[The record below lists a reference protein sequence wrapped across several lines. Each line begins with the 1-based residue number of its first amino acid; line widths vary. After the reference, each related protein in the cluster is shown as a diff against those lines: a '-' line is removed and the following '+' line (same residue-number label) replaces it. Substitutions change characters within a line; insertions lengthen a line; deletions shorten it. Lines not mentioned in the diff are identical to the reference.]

1 MYTKISS
8 GKEHRRHRARRV
20 SVLLVVLALL
30 FTMLP
35 TGLYT
40 VAGAA
45 EATETARPEPT
56 PEPPADDTTDD
67 PANGT
72 TDDPAD
78 GTTDGTT
85 DDPADGTTDD
95 PADGTTDDP
104 ADGTTDDPADD
115 ITDRAAPTA
124 TAVTVTCY
132 AAVDGGW
139 KQVGT
144 VQTDKI
150 DSNSTRYY
158 IMAAELDGIY
168 GEYGFSSAN
177 YSGELFFPHTDGRNA
192 DTLWADAAPKKNTD
206 GAWRIPLSK
215 QGPIYLYYLPGNT
228 VGTPSYFTGSKAK
241 TDPTM
246 LEDNMF
252 YTITVED
259 DLNRVYQEPPAP
271 KIAFH
276 GENVSITLNTVSSM
290 AWDAMDGLTG
300 KPLELG
306 PTKQTETSVTY
317 TIVEISQPVV
327 FYPHTDTLVI
337 KYEAEPD
344 GWQHKI
350 GQFEPSVQAPQQSAM
365 VKGKKTLLVEPG
377 DGDYTLLAPDVDRIA
392 VTITGANNHTMFYSF
407 AGWKVV
413 SAAGSPVLPAG
424 TVLTADDLNA
434 YAGSDGVILL
444 QAVWSGVDSHNRP
457 NTVHFFLHLNG
468 EIRGSVDDGVQWED
482 QKDYT
487 PALHTT
493 RMLGADNIPAEYSN
507 KNAEGVVKPLV
518 ARATNGDN
526 AYAVDDTI
534 RNMVNNPVQGGRLED
549 LPNEET
555 IFAYL
560 RAHSDTIT
568 MKVDG
573 VKIPAEMLNSD
584 YFQIRWNMVKFE
596 HSDGW
601 HIDGVLVAKRTRFF
615 VTKTFAGDAEAIK
628 QVRDKFL
635 ITVSHTENGSSVTD
649 FTLVPQPAK
658 EVTEQGKRGYT
669 RYDAETDT
677 YTWEVPAQQ
686 RRDYTIK
693 ETGHTL
699 QGDKWRV
706 NNRYLIRNHPQ
717 GLSGGYQDYPEESG
731 ITITAVA
738 YGNDVPNTAV
748 QTVALQNIYV
758 GIGTLTVKTQDSI
771 TGNGLAKVEY
781 KLSRPGGAEVVLYRK
796 PNTTLYSVVQEE
808 GYTEQIADCKIIADA
823 SGFFTIR
830 LEEGTYTLTETLP
843 TGYFGPGTV
852 QVTVVQNTGGN
863 ISYHAEAKALPEG
876 ITPSTGSWL
885 QNADADNVVILNV
898 PRMLISVTARS
909 SWPATG
915 DKLPVTVELWRDGA
929 PLPGD
934 AYTVELNKE
943 NEWQY
948 TWENLPLFTDG
959 TVADYTLRE
968 IEIGD
973 TYRDPG
979 VAEDGF
985 ADYLVTYAKA
995 LYRQAEDKEYR
1006 EEHWWQKADG
1016 TQCFAREA
1024 LLVVNNEGIRGEIAF
1039 EKVDEKGYPLKGAEF
1054 TLYADV
1060 ECTKRLATA
1069 TSDENG
1075 DVQFEDKWPAGTYY
1089 LRETTA
1095 PVGYT
1100 AAELTW
1106 TVKIAAG
1113 KATVSTPGGTTVT
1126 EVKNTSRLRLK
1137 LRVLG
1142 QLGEELPG
1150 AVLWVTR
1157 DNGSPML
1164 YKTDE
1169 AGAALL
1175 EQMPAGDYIIQL
1187 AGTPT
1192 GYVPED
1198 SAPNLKAEYGTLTYL
1213 DTANTAWQLEQC
1225 EGEEY
1230 TYLLTLK
1237 LKELHILPSTGG
1249 TGTVPFTLAG
1259 AALMA
1264 VAVLL
1269 PSRKKVK

>member
-1 MYTKISS
+1 MHTKISS
-8 GKEHRRHRARRV
+8 GKEHRRHRARRA

-40 VAGAA
+40 VADAAPAEEEPALVPAPEEALPEPEDSMTKEEETDEQPA
-45 EATETARPEPT
+45 EAQ
-56 PEPPADDTTDD
+56 PAEDK
-67 PANGT
+67 A
-72 TDDPAD
+72 
-78 GTTDGTT
+78 
-85 DDPADGTTDD
+85 
-95 PADGTTDDP
+95 
-104 ADGTTDDPADD
+104 
-115 ITDRAAPTA
+115 RAAAA
-124 TAVTVTCY
+124 TVECY
-132 AAVDGGW
+132 AARDGIW
-139 KQVGT
+139 YPVTT
-144 VQTDKI
+144 VQTAAQYADGSGKL
-150 DSNSTRYY
+150 RYY
-158 IMAAELDGIY
+158 ITAAELEEVY
-168 GEYGFSSAN
+168 GAYGFKAAN
-177 YSGELFFPHTDGRNA
+177 YHGERFFPHTDSYDPNKM
-192 DTLWADAAPKKNTD
+192 WAGAAPIKSED
-206 GAWRIPLSK
+206 GGWQIPLSHRTE
-215 QGPIYLYYLPGNT
+215 IRLYYLPANKEGAE
-228 VGTPSYFTGSKAK
+228 SYFLDKKELSNETLLA
-241 TDPTM
+241 
-246 LEDNMF
+246 ENMF
-252 YTITVED
+252 YTVTVED

-290 AWDAMDGLTG
+290 AWDTMDGLTG
-300 KPLELG
+300 THLELE

-317 TIVEISQPVV
+317 TIEKISQPVV

-377 DGDYTLLAPDVDRIA
+377 DGDYTLLAPDIDRIE
-392 VTITGANNHTMFYSF
+392 VKLTGEKANNRSLFYSF
-407 AGWKVV
+407 LGWRV
-413 SAAGSPVLPAG
+413 ANITEEVLLQPG
-424 TVLTADDLNA
+424 TKLTAADLQH
-434 YAGSDGVILL
+434 YTGSDGEVTLR
-444 QAVWSGVDSHNRP
+444 AKWSGEDKLKRP
-457 NTVHFFLHLNG
+457 ITTHFFLHLNG

-487 PALHTT
+487 PALYTI

-573 VKIPAEMLNSD
+573 VEIPAEMLNSD

-658 EVTEQGKRGYT
+658 AVTEQGKLGYT
-669 RYDAETDT
+669 RYDAEADT

-1054 TLYADV
+1054 TLYADA

-1113 KATVSTPGGTTVT
+1113 KATISTPGGTTVT

-1150 AVLWVTR
+1150 AVLRVTR

-1164 YKTDE
+1164 YKTNE

-1225 EGEEY
+1225 KGEEY
-1230 TYLLTLK
+1230 TYLLTLE

-1269 PSRKKVK
+1269 PGRKKVK

>member
-1 MYTKISS
+1 M
-8 GKEHRRHRARRV
+8 
-20 SVLLVVLALL
+20 
-30 FTMLP
+30 
-35 TGLYT
+35 
-40 VAGAA
+40 
-45 EATETARPEPT
+45 
-56 PEPPADDTTDD
+56 
-67 PANGT
+67 
-72 TDDPAD
+72 
-78 GTTDGTT
+78 
-85 DDPADGTTDD
+85 
-95 PADGTTDDP
+95 
-104 ADGTTDDPADD
+104 
-115 ITDRAAPTA
+115 
-124 TAVTVTCY
+124 
-132 AAVDGGW
+132 
-139 KQVGT
+139 
-144 VQTDKI
+144 
-150 DSNSTRYY
+150 
-158 IMAAELDGIY
+158 
-168 GEYGFSSAN
+168 
-177 YSGELFFPHTDGRNA
+177 
-192 DTLWADAAPKKNTD
+192 
-206 GAWRIPLSK
+206 
-215 QGPIYLYYLPGNT
+215 
-228 VGTPSYFTGSKAK
+228 
-241 TDPTM
+241 
-246 LEDNMF
+246 
-252 YTITVED
+252 
-259 DLNRVYQEPPAP
+259 
-271 KIAFH
+271 
-276 GENVSITLNTVSSM
+276 
-290 AWDAMDGLTG
+290 
-300 KPLELG
+300 
-306 PTKQTETSVTY
+306 
-317 TIVEISQPVV
+317 
-327 FYPHTDTLVI
+327 
-337 KYEAEPD
+337 
-344 GWQHKI
+344 
-350 GQFEPSVQAPQQSAM
+350 
-365 VKGKKTLLVEPG
+365 
-377 DGDYTLLAPDVDRIA
+377 
-392 VTITGANNHTMFYSF
+392 
-407 AGWKVV
+407 
-413 SAAGSPVLPAG
+413 
-424 TVLTADDLNA
+424 
-434 YAGSDGVILL
+434 
-444 QAVWSGVDSHNRP
+444 
-457 NTVHFFLHLNG
+457 
-468 EIRGSVDDGVQWED
+468 
-482 QKDYT
+482 
-487 PALHTT
+487 
-493 RMLGADNIPAEYSN
+493 
-507 KNAEGVVKPLV
+507 
-518 ARATNGDN
+518 
-526 AYAVDDTI
+526 
-534 RNMVNNPVQGGRLED
+534 
-549 LPNEET
+549 
-555 IFAYL
+555 
-560 RAHSDTIT
+560 
-568 MKVDG
+568 
-573 VKIPAEMLNSD
+573 
-584 YFQIRWNMVKFE
+584 
-596 HSDGW
+596 
-601 HIDGVLVAKRTRFF
+601 
-615 VTKTFAGDAEAIK
+615 
-628 QVRDKFL
+628 
-635 ITVSHTENGSSVTD
+635 
-649 FTLVPQPAK
+649 
-658 EVTEQGKRGYT
+658 
-669 RYDAETDT
+669 
-677 YTWEVPAQQ
+677 
-686 RRDYTIK
+686 
-693 ETGHTL
+693 
-699 QGDKWRV
+699 
-706 NNRYLIRNHPQ
+706 
-717 GLSGGYQDYPEESG
+717 
-731 ITITAVA
+731 
-738 YGNDVPNTAV
+738 PNTAV

-1054 TLYADV
+1054 TLYADA

-1113 KATVSTPGGTTVT
+1113 KATISTPGGTTVT

-1137 LRVLG
+1137 LKVLG
-1142 QLGEELPG
+1142 PLGEELPG
-1150 AVLWVTR
+1150 AVLRVTR

-1164 YKTDE
+1164 YKTNE

-1269 PSRKKVK
+1269 PGRKKVK

>member
-1 MYTKISS
+1 MHTKISS
-8 GKEHRRHRARRV
+8 GKEHRRHRARRA

-40 VAGAA
+40 VADAAPAEEEPALVPAPEEALPEPEDSMTKEEETDEQPA
-45 EATETARPEPT
+45 EAQ
-56 PEPPADDTTDD
+56 PAEDK
-67 PANGT
+67 A
-72 TDDPAD
+72 
-78 GTTDGTT
+78 
-85 DDPADGTTDD
+85 
-95 PADGTTDDP
+95 
-104 ADGTTDDPADD
+104 
-115 ITDRAAPTA
+115 RAAAA
-124 TAVTVTCY
+124 TVECY
-132 AAVDGGW
+132 AARDGIW
-139 KQVGT
+139 YPVTT
-144 VQTDKI
+144 VQTAAQYADGSGKL
-150 DSNSTRYY
+150 RYY
-158 IMAAELDGIY
+158 ITAAELEEVY
-168 GEYGFSSAN
+168 GAYGFKAAN
-177 YSGELFFPHTDGRNA
+177 YHGERFFPHTDSYDPNKM
-192 DTLWADAAPKKNTD
+192 WAGAAPIKSED
-206 GAWRIPLSK
+206 GGWQIPLSHRTE
-215 QGPIYLYYLPGNT
+215 IRLYYLPANKEGAE
-228 VGTPSYFTGSKAK
+228 SYFLDKKELSNETLLA
-241 TDPTM
+241 
-246 LEDNMF
+246 ENMF
-252 YTITVED
+252 YTVTVED

-300 KPLELG
+300 THLELE

-317 TIVEISQPVV
+317 TIEKISQPVV

-365 VKGKKTLLVEPG
+365 VKGKKTMLVEPG
-377 DGDYTLLAPDVDRIA
+377 DGDYTLLAPDIDRIE
-392 VTITGANNHTMFYSF
+392 VKLTGEKANDRSLFYSF
-407 AGWKVV
+407 LGWRV
-413 SAAGSPVLPAG
+413 ANITEEVLLQPG
-424 TVLTADDLNA
+424 TKLTAADLQH
-434 YAGSDGVILL
+434 YTGSDGEVTLR
-444 QAVWSGVDSHNRP
+444 AKWSGEDKLKRP
-457 NTVHFFLHLNG
+457 ITTYFFLHLNG

-573 VKIPAEMLNSD
+573 VDIPAEMLNSD

-658 EVTEQGKRGYT
+658 AVTEQGKIGYT

-731 ITITAVA
+731 ITITAAA

-852 QVTVVQNTGGN
+852 QVTVAQNTGGN

-1113 KATVSTPGGTTVT
+1113 KATISTPGGTTVT

-1137 LRVLG
+1137 LKVLG
-1142 QLGEELPG
+1142 PLGEELPG
-1150 AVLWVTR
+1150 AVLRVTR

-1164 YKTDE
+1164 YKTNE

-1230 TYLLTLK
+1230 TYLLTLE

-1269 PSRKKVK
+1269 PGRKKVK

>member
-1 MYTKISS
+1 MHTKISS
-8 GKEHRRHRARRV
+8 GKEHRRHRARRA

-40 VAGAA
+40 VADAAPAEEEPALVPAPEEALPEPEDSMTKEEETDEQPA
-45 EATETARPEPT
+45 EAQ
-56 PEPPADDTTDD
+56 PAEDK
-67 PANGT
+67 A
-72 TDDPAD
+72 
-78 GTTDGTT
+78 
-85 DDPADGTTDD
+85 
-95 PADGTTDDP
+95 
-104 ADGTTDDPADD
+104 
-115 ITDRAAPTA
+115 RAAAA
-124 TAVTVTCY
+124 TVECY
-132 AAVDGGW
+132 AARDGIW
-139 KQVGT
+139 YPVTT
-144 VQTDKI
+144 VQTAAQYADGSGKL
-150 DSNSTRYY
+150 RYY
-158 IMAAELDGIY
+158 ITAAELEEVY
-168 GEYGFSSAN
+168 GAYGFKAAN
-177 YSGELFFPHTDGRNA
+177 YHGERFFPHTDSYDPNKM
-192 DTLWADAAPKKNTD
+192 WADAAPIKSED
-206 GAWRIPLSK
+206 GGWQIPLSHRTE
-215 QGPIYLYYLPGNT
+215 IRLYYLPANKEGAE
-228 VGTPSYFTGSKAK
+228 SYFLDKKELSNETLLA
-241 TDPTM
+241 
-246 LEDNMF
+246 ENMF
-252 YTITVED
+252 YTVTVED

-300 KPLELG
+300 THLELE

-317 TIVEISQPVV
+317 TIEKISQPVV

-377 DGDYTLLAPDVDRIA
+377 DGDYTLLAPDIDRIE
-392 VTITGANNHTMFYSF
+392 VKLTGEKANNRSLFYSF
-407 AGWKVV
+407 LGWRV
-413 SAAGSPVLPAG
+413 ANITEEVLLQPG
-424 TVLTADDLNA
+424 TKLTAADLQH
-434 YAGSDGVILL
+434 YTGSDGEVTLR
-444 QAVWSGVDSHNRP
+444 AKWSGEDKLKRP
-457 NTVHFFLHLNG
+457 ITTHFFLHLNG

-487 PALHTT
+487 PALYTI

-573 VKIPAEMLNSD
+573 VEIPAEMLNSD

-601 HIDGVLVAKRTRFF
+601 HIDGVLVAKRARFF
-615 VTKTFAGDAEAIK
+615 VAKTFAGDAEAIK

-658 EVTEQGKRGYT
+658 AVTEQGKLGYT
-669 RYDAETDT
+669 RYDAEADT

-731 ITITAVA
+731 ITITAAA

-808 GYTEQIADCKIIADA
+808 GYTEQIADCKIIAGA

-830 LEEGTYTLTETLP
+830 LEEGTYTLTEVLP

-852 QVTVVQNTGGN
+852 QVTVAQNTGGN

-929 PLPGD
+929 PLTGD

-1054 TLYADV
+1054 TLYADA

-1113 KATVSTPGGTTVT
+1113 KATISTPGGTTVT

-1137 LRVLG
+1137 LKVLG
-1142 QLGEELPG
+1142 PLGEELPG
-1150 AVLWVTR
+1150 AVLRVTR

-1164 YKTDE
+1164 YKTNE

-1249 TGTVPFTLAG
+1249 AGTVPFTLAG

-1269 PSRKKVK
+1269 PGRKKVK

>member
-1 MYTKISS
+1 MHTKISS
-8 GKEHRRHRARRV
+8 GKEHRRHRARRA

-40 VAGAA
+40 VADAAPAEEEPALVPAPEEALPEPEDSMTKEEETDEQPA
-45 EATETARPEPT
+45 EAQ
-56 PEPPADDTTDD
+56 PAEDK
-67 PANGT
+67 A
-72 TDDPAD
+72 
-78 GTTDGTT
+78 
-85 DDPADGTTDD
+85 
-95 PADGTTDDP
+95 
-104 ADGTTDDPADD
+104 
-115 ITDRAAPTA
+115 RAAAA
-124 TAVTVTCY
+124 TVECY
-132 AAVDGGW
+132 AARDGIW
-139 KQVGT
+139 YPVTT
-144 VQTDKI
+144 VQTAAQYADGSGKL
-150 DSNSTRYY
+150 RYY
-158 IMAAELDGIY
+158 ITAAELEEVY
-168 GEYGFSSAN
+168 GAYGFKAAN
-177 YSGELFFPHTDGRNA
+177 YHGERFFPHTDSYDPNKM
-192 DTLWADAAPKKNTD
+192 WAGAAPIKSED
-206 GAWRIPLSK
+206 GGWQIPLSHRTE
-215 QGPIYLYYLPGNT
+215 IRLYYLPANKEGAE
-228 VGTPSYFTGSKAK
+228 SYFLDKKELSNETLLA
-241 TDPTM
+241 
-246 LEDNMF
+246 ENMF
-252 YTITVED
+252 YTVTVED

-300 KPLELG
+300 THLELE

-317 TIVEISQPVV
+317 TIEKISQPVV

-377 DGDYTLLAPDVDRIA
+377 DGDYTLLAPDIDRIE
-392 VTITGANNHTMFYSF
+392 VKLTGEKANNRSLFYSF
-407 AGWKVV
+407 LGWRV
-413 SAAGSPVLPAG
+413 ANITEEVLLQPG
-424 TVLTADDLNA
+424 TKLTAADLQH
-434 YAGSDGVILL
+434 YTGSDGEVTLR
-444 QAVWSGVDSHNRP
+444 AKWSGEDKLKRP
-457 NTVHFFLHLNG
+457 ITTHFFLHLNG

-487 PALHTT
+487 PALYTI

-573 VKIPAEMLNSD
+573 VEIPAEMLNSD

-658 EVTEQGKRGYT
+658 AVTEQGKLGYT
-669 RYDAETDT
+669 RYDAEADT

-1054 TLYADV
+1054 TLYADA

-1113 KATVSTPGGTTVT
+1113 KATISTPGGTTVT

-1137 LRVLG
+1137 LKVLG
-1142 QLGEELPG
+1142 PLGEELPG
-1150 AVLWVTR
+1150 AVLRVTR

-1164 YKTDE
+1164 YKTNE

-1225 EGEEY
+1225 EGEEF
-1230 TYLLTLK
+1230 TYLLTLE

-1269 PSRKKVK
+1269 PGRKKVK

>member
-1 MYTKISS
+1 MHTKISS
-8 GKEHRRHRARRV
+8 GKEHRRHRARRA

-40 VAGAA
+40 VADAAPAEEEPALVPAPEEALPEPEDSMTKEEETDEQPA
-45 EATETARPEPT
+45 EAQ
-56 PEPPADDTTDD
+56 PAEDK
-67 PANGT
+67 A
-72 TDDPAD
+72 
-78 GTTDGTT
+78 
-85 DDPADGTTDD
+85 
-95 PADGTTDDP
+95 
-104 ADGTTDDPADD
+104 
-115 ITDRAAPTA
+115 RAAAA
-124 TAVTVTCY
+124 TVECY
-132 AAVDGGW
+132 AARDGIW
-139 KQVGT
+139 YPVTT
-144 VQTDKI
+144 VQTAAQYADGSGKL
-150 DSNSTRYY
+150 RYY
-158 IMAAELDGIY
+158 ITAAELEEVY
-168 GEYGFSSAN
+168 GAYGFKAAN
-177 YSGELFFPHTDGRNA
+177 YHGERFFPHTDSYDPNKM
-192 DTLWADAAPKKNTD
+192 WAGAAPIKSED
-206 GAWRIPLSK
+206 GGWQIPLSHRTE
-215 QGPIYLYYLPGNT
+215 IRLYYLPANKEGAE
-228 VGTPSYFTGSKAK
+228 SYFLDKKELSNETLLA
-241 TDPTM
+241 
-246 LEDNMF
+246 ENMF
-252 YTITVED
+252 YTVTVED

-300 KPLELG
+300 THLELE

-317 TIVEISQPVV
+317 TIEKISQPVV

-377 DGDYTLLAPDVDRIA
+377 DGDYTLLAPDIDRIE
-392 VTITGANNHTMFYSF
+392 VKLTGEKANNRSLFYSF
-407 AGWKVV
+407 LGWRV
-413 SAAGSPVLPAG
+413 ANITEEVLLQPG
-424 TVLTADDLNA
+424 TKLTAADLQH
-434 YAGSDGVILL
+434 YTGSDGEVTLR
-444 QAVWSGVDSHNRP
+444 AKWSGEDKLKRP
-457 NTVHFFLHLNG
+457 ITTHFFLHLNG

-487 PALHTT
+487 PALYTI

-573 VKIPAEMLNSD
+573 VEIPAEMLNSD

-658 EVTEQGKRGYT
+658 AVTEQGKLGYT
-669 RYDAETDT
+669 RYDAEADT

-876 ITPSTGSWL
+876 ITPSTSSWL

-1054 TLYADV
+1054 TLYADA

-1113 KATVSTPGGTTVT
+1113 KATISTPGGTTVT

-1137 LRVLG
+1137 LKVLG
-1142 QLGEELPG
+1142 PLGEELPG
-1150 AVLWVTR
+1150 AVLRVTR

-1164 YKTDE
+1164 YKTNE

-1230 TYLLTLK
+1230 TYLLTLE

-1269 PSRKKVK
+1269 PGRKKVK

>member
-1 MYTKISS
+1 MHTKISS
-8 GKEHRRHRARRV
+8 GKEHRRHRARRA

-40 VAGAA
+40 VADAAPAEEEPALVPAPEEALPEPEDSMTKEEETDEQPA
-45 EATETARPEPT
+45 EAQ
-56 PEPPADDTTDD
+56 PAEDK
-67 PANGT
+67 A
-72 TDDPAD
+72 
-78 GTTDGTT
+78 
-85 DDPADGTTDD
+85 
-95 PADGTTDDP
+95 
-104 ADGTTDDPADD
+104 
-115 ITDRAAPTA
+115 RAAAA
-124 TAVTVTCY
+124 TVECY
-132 AAVDGGW
+132 AARDGIW
-139 KQVGT
+139 YPVTT
-144 VQTDKI
+144 VQTAAQYADGSGKL
-150 DSNSTRYY
+150 RYY
-158 IMAAELDGIY
+158 ITAAELEEVY
-168 GEYGFSSAN
+168 GAYGFKAAN
-177 YSGELFFPHTDGRNA
+177 YHGERFFPHTDSYDPNKM
-192 DTLWADAAPKKNTD
+192 WAGAAPIKSED
-206 GAWRIPLSK
+206 GGWQIPLSHRTE
-215 QGPIYLYYLPGNT
+215 IRLYYLPANKEGAE
-228 VGTPSYFTGSKAK
+228 SYFLDKKELSNETLLA
-241 TDPTM
+241 
-246 LEDNMF
+246 ENMF
-252 YTITVED
+252 YTVTVED

-300 KPLELG
+300 THLELE

-317 TIVEISQPVV
+317 TIEKISQPVV

-337 KYEAEPD
+337 KYEAELD

-377 DGDYTLLAPDVDRIA
+377 DGDYTLLAPDIDRIE
-392 VTITGANNHTMFYSF
+392 VKLTGEKANNRSLFYSF
-407 AGWKVV
+407 LGWRV
-413 SAAGSPVLPAG
+413 ANITEEVLLQPG
-424 TVLTADDLNA
+424 TKLTAADLQH
-434 YAGSDGVILL
+434 YTGSDGEVTLR
-444 QAVWSGVDSHNRP
+444 AKWSGEDKLKRP
-457 NTVHFFLHLNG
+457 ITTHFFLHLNG

-487 PALHTT
+487 PALYTI

-573 VKIPAEMLNSD
+573 VEIPAEMLNSD

-658 EVTEQGKRGYT
+658 AVTEQGKLGYT
-669 RYDAETDT
+669 RYDAEADT

-1054 TLYADV
+1054 TLYADA

-1113 KATVSTPGGTTVT
+1113 KATISTPGGTTVT

-1137 LRVLG
+1137 LKVLG
-1142 QLGEELPG
+1142 PLGEELPG
-1150 AVLWVTR
+1150 AVLRVTR

-1164 YKTDE
+1164 YKTNE

-1225 EGEEY
+1225 KGEEY
-1230 TYLLTLK
+1230 TYLLTLE

-1269 PSRKKVK
+1269 PGRKKVK

>member
-1 MYTKISS
+1 MHTKISS
-8 GKEHRRHRARRV
+8 GKEHRRHRARRA

-40 VAGAA
+40 VADAAPAEEEPALVPAPEEALPEPEDSMTKEEETDEQPA
-45 EATETARPEPT
+45 EAQ
-56 PEPPADDTTDD
+56 PAEDK
-67 PANGT
+67 A
-72 TDDPAD
+72 
-78 GTTDGTT
+78 
-85 DDPADGTTDD
+85 
-95 PADGTTDDP
+95 
-104 ADGTTDDPADD
+104 
-115 ITDRAAPTA
+115 RAAAA
-124 TAVTVTCY
+124 TVECY
-132 AAVDGGW
+132 AARDGIW
-139 KQVGT
+139 YPVTT
-144 VQTDKI
+144 VQTAAQYADGSGKL
-150 DSNSTRYY
+150 RYY
-158 IMAAELDGIY
+158 ITAAELEEVY
-168 GEYGFSSAN
+168 GAYGFKAAN
-177 YSGELFFPHTDGRNA
+177 YHGERFFPHTDSYDPNKM
-192 DTLWADAAPKKNTD
+192 WAGAAPIKSED
-206 GAWRIPLSK
+206 GGWQIPLSHRTE
-215 QGPIYLYYLPGNT
+215 IRLYYLPANKEGAE
-228 VGTPSYFTGSKAK
+228 SYFLDKKELSNETLLA
-241 TDPTM
+241 
-246 LEDNMF
+246 ENMF
-252 YTITVED
+252 YTVTVED

-300 KPLELG
+300 THLELE

-317 TIVEISQPVV
+317 TIEKISQPVV

-377 DGDYTLLAPDVDRIA
+377 DGDYTLLAPDIDRIE
-392 VTITGANNHTMFYSF
+392 VKLTGEKANDRSLFYSF
-407 AGWKVV
+407 LGWRV
-413 SAAGSPVLPAG
+413 ANITEEVLLQPG
-424 TVLTADDLNA
+424 TKLTAADLQH
-434 YAGSDGVILL
+434 YTGSDGEVTLR
-444 QAVWSGVDSHNRP
+444 AKWSGEDKLKRP
-457 NTVHFFLHLNG
+457 ITTHFFLHLNG

-487 PALHTT
+487 PALYTI

-573 VKIPAEMLNSD
+573 VEIPAEMLNSD

-658 EVTEQGKRGYT
+658 SVTEQGKLGYT
-669 RYDAETDT
+669 RYDAEADT

-830 LEEGTYTLTETLP
+830 LEEGTYTLTEVLP

-852 QVTVVQNTGGN
+852 QVTVAQNTGGN

-929 PLPGD
+929 PLTGD

-1054 TLYADV
+1054 TLYADA

-1113 KATVSTPGGTTVT
+1113 KATISTPGGTTVT

-1137 LRVLG
+1137 LKVLG
-1142 QLGEELPG
+1142 PLGEELPG
-1150 AVLWVTR
+1150 AVLRVTR

-1164 YKTDE
+1164 YKTNE
-1169 AGAALL
+1169 ASAALL

-1225 EGEEY
+1225 KGEEY
-1230 TYLLTLK
+1230 TYLLTLE

-1269 PSRKKVK
+1269 PGRKKVK

>member
-1 MYTKISS
+1 MHTKISS
-8 GKEHRRHRARRV
+8 GKEHRRHRARRA

-40 VAGAA
+40 VADAAPAEEEPALVPAPEEALPEPEDSMTKEEETDEQPA
-45 EATETARPEPT
+45 EAQ
-56 PEPPADDTTDD
+56 PAEDK
-67 PANGT
+67 A
-72 TDDPAD
+72 
-78 GTTDGTT
+78 
-85 DDPADGTTDD
+85 
-95 PADGTTDDP
+95 
-104 ADGTTDDPADD
+104 
-115 ITDRAAPTA
+115 RAAAA
-124 TAVTVTCY
+124 TVECY
-132 AAVDGGW
+132 AARDGIW
-139 KQVGT
+139 YPVTT
-144 VQTDKI
+144 VQTAAQYADGSGKL
-150 DSNSTRYY
+150 RYY
-158 IMAAELDGIY
+158 ITAAELEEVY
-168 GEYGFSSAN
+168 GAYGFKAAN
-177 YSGELFFPHTDGRNA
+177 YHGERFFPHTDSYDPNKM
-192 DTLWADAAPKKNTD
+192 WADAAPIKSED
-206 GAWRIPLSK
+206 GGWQIPLSHRTE
-215 QGPIYLYYLPGNT
+215 IRLYYLPANKEGAE
-228 VGTPSYFTGSKAK
+228 SYFLDKKELSNETLLA
-241 TDPTM
+241 
-246 LEDNMF
+246 ENMF
-252 YTITVED
+252 YTVTVED

-300 KPLELG
+300 THLELE

-317 TIVEISQPVV
+317 TIEKISQPVV

-377 DGDYTLLAPDVDRIA
+377 DGDYTLLAPDIDRIE
-392 VTITGANNHTMFYSF
+392 VKLTGEKANNRSLFYSF
-407 AGWKVV
+407 LGWRV
-413 SAAGSPVLPAG
+413 ANITEEVLLQPG
-424 TVLTADDLNA
+424 TKLTAADLQH
-434 YAGSDGVILL
+434 YTGSDGEVTLR
-444 QAVWSGVDSHNRP
+444 AKWSGEDKLKRP
-457 NTVHFFLHLNG
+457 ITTHFFLHLNG

-487 PALHTT
+487 PALYTI

-573 VKIPAEMLNSD
+573 VEIPAEMLNSD

-658 EVTEQGKRGYT
+658 AVTEQGKLGYT
-669 RYDAETDT
+669 RYDAEADT

-731 ITITAVA
+731 ITITAAA

-830 LEEGTYTLTETLP
+830 LEEGTYTLTEVLP

-852 QVTVVQNTGGN
+852 QVTVAQNTGGN

-929 PLPGD
+929 PLTGD

-1054 TLYADV
+1054 TLYADA

-1113 KATVSTPGGTTVT
+1113 KATISTPGGTTVT

-1137 LRVLG
+1137 LKVLG
-1142 QLGEELPG
+1142 PLGEELPG
-1150 AVLWVTR
+1150 AVLRVTR

-1164 YKTDE
+1164 YKTNE
-1169 AGAALL
+1169 ASAALL

-1225 EGEEY
+1225 KGEEY
-1230 TYLLTLK
+1230 TYLLTLE

-1269 PSRKKVK
+1269 PGRKKVK

>member
-1 MYTKISS
+1 MHTKISS
-8 GKEHRRHRARRV
+8 GKEHRRHRARRA

-40 VAGAA
+40 VADAAPAEEEPALVPAPEEALPEPEDSMTKEEETDEQPA
-45 EATETARPEPT
+45 EAQ
-56 PEPPADDTTDD
+56 PAEDK
-67 PANGT
+67 A
-72 TDDPAD
+72 
-78 GTTDGTT
+78 
-85 DDPADGTTDD
+85 
-95 PADGTTDDP
+95 
-104 ADGTTDDPADD
+104 
-115 ITDRAAPTA
+115 RAAAA
-124 TAVTVTCY
+124 TVECY
-132 AAVDGGW
+132 AARDGIW
-139 KQVGT
+139 YPVTT
-144 VQTDKI
+144 VQTAAQYADGSGKL
-150 DSNSTRYY
+150 RYY
-158 IMAAELDGIY
+158 ITAAELEEVY
-168 GEYGFSSAN
+168 GAYGFKAAN
-177 YSGELFFPHTDGRNA
+177 YHGERFFPHTDSYDPNKM
-192 DTLWADAAPKKNTD
+192 WAGAAPIKSED
-206 GAWRIPLSK
+206 GGWQIPLSHRTE
-215 QGPIYLYYLPGNT
+215 IRLYYLPANKEGAE
-228 VGTPSYFTGSKAK
+228 SYFLDKKELSNETLLA
-241 TDPTM
+241 
-246 LEDNMF
+246 ENMF
-252 YTITVED
+252 YTVTVED

-300 KPLELG
+300 THLELE

-317 TIVEISQPVV
+317 TIEKISQPVV

-377 DGDYTLLAPDVDRIA
+377 DGDYTLLAPDIDRIE
-392 VTITGANNHTMFYSF
+392 VKLTGEKANNRSLFYSF
-407 AGWKVV
+407 LGWRV
-413 SAAGSPVLPAG
+413 ANITEEVLLQPG
-424 TVLTADDLNA
+424 TKLTAADLQH
-434 YAGSDGVILL
+434 YTGSDGEVTLR
-444 QAVWSGVDSHNRP
+444 AKWSGEDKLKRP
-457 NTVHFFLHLNG
+457 ITTHFFLHLNG

-487 PALHTT
+487 PALYTI

-573 VKIPAEMLNSD
+573 VEIPAEMLNSD

-658 EVTEQGKRGYT
+658 AVTEQGKLGYT
-669 RYDAETDT
+669 RYDAEADT

-1054 TLYADV
+1054 TLYADA

-1113 KATVSTPGGTTVT
+1113 KATISTPGGTTVT
-1126 EVKNTSRLRLK
+1126 EVKDTSRLRLK
-1137 LRVLG
+1137 LKVLG
-1142 QLGEELPG
+1142 PLGEELPG
-1150 AVLWVTR
+1150 AVLRVTR

-1164 YKTDE
+1164 YKTNE

-1269 PSRKKVK
+1269 PGRKKVK

>member
-1 MYTKISS
+1 MHTKISS
-8 GKEHRRHRARRV
+8 GKEHRQHRARRV

-40 VAGAA
+40 VADAAPAEEEPALVPAPEEALPEPEDSMTKEEEMDEQPA
-45 EATETARPEPT
+45 EAQ
-56 PEPPADDTTDD
+56 PAEDK
-67 PANGT
+67 A
-72 TDDPAD
+72 
-78 GTTDGTT
+78 
-85 DDPADGTTDD
+85 
-95 PADGTTDDP
+95 
-104 ADGTTDDPADD
+104 
-115 ITDRAAPTA
+115 RAAAA
-124 TAVTVTCY
+124 TVECY
-132 AAVDGGW
+132 AARDGIW
-139 KQVGT
+139 YPVTT
-144 VQTDKI
+144 VQTAAQYTDGSGKL
-150 DSNSTRYY
+150 RYY
-158 IMAAELDGIY
+158 ITAAELEEVY
-168 GEYGFSSAN
+168 GAYGFKAAN
-177 YSGELFFPHTDGRNA
+177 YHGERFFPHTDSYDPNKM
-192 DTLWADAAPKKNTD
+192 WAGAAPIKSED
-206 GAWRIPLSK
+206 GGWQIPLSHR
-215 QGPIYLYYLPGNT
+215 IEIRLYYLPANKEGAE
-228 VGTPSYFTGSKAK
+228 SYFLDKKELSNETLLA
-241 TDPTM
+241 
-246 LEDNMF
+246 ENMF
-252 YTITVED
+252 YTVTVED

-300 KPLELG
+300 THLELE

-317 TIVEISQPVV
+317 TIEKISQPVV

-377 DGDYTLLAPDVDRIA
+377 DGDYTLLAPDIDRIE
-392 VTITGANNHTMFYSF
+392 VKLTGEKANNRSLFYSF
-407 AGWKVV
+407 LGWRV
-413 SAAGSPVLPAG
+413 ANITEEVLLQPG
-424 TVLTADDLNA
+424 TKLTAADLQH
-434 YAGSDGVILL
+434 YTGSDGEVTLR
-444 QAVWSGVDSHNRP
+444 AKWSGEDKLKRP
-457 NTVHFFLHLNG
+457 ITTHFFLHLNG

-487 PALHTT
+487 PALYTI

-573 VKIPAEMLNSD
+573 VEIPAEMLNSD

-658 EVTEQGKRGYT
+658 AVTEQGKLGYT
-669 RYDAETDT
+669 RYDAEADT

-1054 TLYADV
+1054 TLYADA

-1113 KATVSTPGGTTVT
+1113 KATISTPGGTTVT

-1137 LRVLG
+1137 LKVLG
-1142 QLGEELPG
+1142 PLGEELPG
-1150 AVLWVTR
+1150 AVLRVTR

-1164 YKTDE
+1164 YKTNE

-1249 TGTVPFTLAG
+1249 AGTVPFTLAG

-1269 PSRKKVK
+1269 PGRKKVK

>member
-1 MYTKISS
+1 MHTKISS
-8 GKEHRRHRARRV
+8 GKEHRRHRARRA

-40 VAGAA
+40 VADAAPAEEEPALVPAPEEALPEPEDSMTKEEETDEQPA
-45 EATETARPEPT
+45 EAQ
-56 PEPPADDTTDD
+56 PAEDK
-67 PANGT
+67 A
-72 TDDPAD
+72 
-78 GTTDGTT
+78 
-85 DDPADGTTDD
+85 
-95 PADGTTDDP
+95 
-104 ADGTTDDPADD
+104 
-115 ITDRAAPTA
+115 RAAAA
-124 TAVTVTCY
+124 TVECY
-132 AAVDGGW
+132 AARDGIW
-139 KQVGT
+139 YPVTT
-144 VQTDKI
+144 VQTAAQYADGSGKL
-150 DSNSTRYY
+150 RYY
-158 IMAAELDGIY
+158 ITAAELEEVY
-168 GEYGFSSAN
+168 GAYGFKAAN
-177 YSGELFFPHTDGRNA
+177 YHGERFFPHTDSYDPNKM
-192 DTLWADAAPKKNTD
+192 WADAAPIKSED
-206 GAWRIPLSK
+206 GGWQIPLSHRTE
-215 QGPIYLYYLPGNT
+215 IRLYYLPANKEGAE
-228 VGTPSYFTGSKAK
+228 SYFLDKKELSNETLLA
-241 TDPTM
+241 
-246 LEDNMF
+246 ENMF
-252 YTITVED
+252 YTVTVED

-300 KPLELG
+300 THLELE

-317 TIVEISQPVV
+317 TIEKISQPVV

-377 DGDYTLLAPDVDRIA
+377 DGDYTLLAPDIDRIE
-392 VTITGANNHTMFYSF
+392 VKLTGEKANNRSLFYSF
-407 AGWKVV
+407 LGWRV
-413 SAAGSPVLPAG
+413 ANITEEVLLQPG
-424 TVLTADDLNA
+424 TKLTAADLQH
-434 YAGSDGVILL
+434 YTGSDGEVTLR
-444 QAVWSGVDSHNRP
+444 AKWSGEDKLKRP
-457 NTVHFFLHLNG
+457 ITTHFFLHLNG

-487 PALHTT
+487 PALYTI

-573 VKIPAEMLNSD
+573 VEIPAEMLNSD

-658 EVTEQGKRGYT
+658 AVTEQGKLGYT
-669 RYDAETDT
+669 RYDAEADT

-915 DKLPVTVELWRDGA
+915 DKLPVAVELWRDGA

-1054 TLYADV
+1054 TLYADA

-1113 KATVSTPGGTTVT
+1113 KATISTPGGTTVT

-1137 LRVLG
+1137 LKVLG
-1142 QLGEELPG
+1142 PLGEELPG
-1150 AVLWVTR
+1150 AVLRVTR

-1164 YKTDE
+1164 YKTNE

-1269 PSRKKVK
+1269 PGRKKVK

>member
-1 MYTKISS
+1 MHTKISS
-8 GKEHRRHRARRV
+8 GKEHRRHRARRA

-40 VAGAA
+40 VADAAPAEEEPALVPAPEEALPEPEDSMTKEEETDEQPA
-45 EATETARPEPT
+45 EAQ
-56 PEPPADDTTDD
+56 PAEDK
-67 PANGT
+67 A
-72 TDDPAD
+72 
-78 GTTDGTT
+78 
-85 DDPADGTTDD
+85 
-95 PADGTTDDP
+95 
-104 ADGTTDDPADD
+104 
-115 ITDRAAPTA
+115 RAAAA
-124 TAVTVTCY
+124 TVECY
-132 AAVDGGW
+132 AARDGIW
-139 KQVGT
+139 YPVTT
-144 VQTDKI
+144 VQTAAQYADGSGKL
-150 DSNSTRYY
+150 RYY
-158 IMAAELDGIY
+158 ITAAELEEVY
-168 GEYGFSSAN
+168 GAYGFKAAN
-177 YSGELFFPHTDGRNA
+177 YHGERFFPHTDSYDPNKM
-192 DTLWADAAPKKNTD
+192 WAGAAPIKSED
-206 GAWRIPLSK
+206 GGWQIPLSHRTE
-215 QGPIYLYYLPGNT
+215 IRLYYLPANKEGAE
-228 VGTPSYFTGSKAK
+228 SYFLDKKELSNETLLA
-241 TDPTM
+241 
-246 LEDNMF
+246 ENMF
-252 YTITVED
+252 YTVTVED

-300 KPLELG
+300 THLELE

-317 TIVEISQPVV
+317 TIEKISQPVV

-377 DGDYTLLAPDVDRIA
+377 DGDYTLLAPDIDRIE
-392 VTITGANNHTMFYSF
+392 VKLTGEKANNRSLFYSF
-407 AGWKVV
+407 LGWRV
-413 SAAGSPVLPAG
+413 ANITEEVLLQPG
-424 TVLTADDLNA
+424 TKLTAADLQH
-434 YAGSDGVILL
+434 YTGSDGEVTLR
-444 QAVWSGVDSHNRP
+444 AKWSGEDKLKRP
-457 NTVHFFLHLNG
+457 ITTHFFLHLNG

-487 PALHTT
+487 PALYTI

-573 VKIPAEMLNSD
+573 VEIPAEMLNSD

-658 EVTEQGKRGYT
+658 AVTEQGKLGYT
-669 RYDAETDT
+669 RYDAEADT

-948 TWENLPLFTDG
+948 AWENLPLFTDG

-1054 TLYADV
+1054 TLYADA

-1113 KATVSTPGGTTVT
+1113 KATISTPGGTTVT

-1137 LRVLG
+1137 LKVLG
-1142 QLGEELPG
+1142 PLGEELPG
-1150 AVLWVTR
+1150 AVLRVTR

-1164 YKTDE
+1164 YKTNE

-1230 TYLLTLK
+1230 TYLLTLE

-1269 PSRKKVK
+1269 PGRKKVK

>member
-1 MYTKISS
+1 MHTKISS
-8 GKEHRRHRARRV
+8 GKEHRRHRARRA

-35 TGLYT
+35 TGFAT
-40 VAGAA
+40 VADAAPAEEEPALVPAPEEALPEPEDSMTKEEETDEQPA
-45 EATETARPEPT
+45 EAQ
-56 PEPPADDTTDD
+56 PAEDK
-67 PANGT
+67 A
-72 TDDPAD
+72 
-78 GTTDGTT
+78 
-85 DDPADGTTDD
+85 
-95 PADGTTDDP
+95 
-104 ADGTTDDPADD
+104 
-115 ITDRAAPTA
+115 RAAAA
-124 TAVTVTCY
+124 TVECY
-132 AAVDGGW
+132 AARDGIW
-139 KQVGT
+139 YPVTT
-144 VQTDKI
+144 VQTAAQYADGSGKL
-150 DSNSTRYY
+150 RYY
-158 IMAAELDGIY
+158 ITAAELEEVY
-168 GEYGFSSAN
+168 GAYGFKAAN
-177 YSGELFFPHTDGRNA
+177 YHGERFFPHTDSYDPNKM
-192 DTLWADAAPKKNTD
+192 WAGAAPIKSED
-206 GAWRIPLSK
+206 GGWQIPLSHRTE
-215 QGPIYLYYLPGNT
+215 IRLYYLPANKEGAE
-228 VGTPSYFTGSKAK
+228 SYFLDKKELSNETLLA
-241 TDPTM
+241 
-246 LEDNMF
+246 ENMF
-252 YTITVED
+252 YTVTVED

-300 KPLELG
+300 THLELE

-317 TIVEISQPVV
+317 TIEKISQPVV

-377 DGDYTLLAPDVDRIA
+377 DGDYTLLAPDIDRIE
-392 VTITGANNHTMFYSF
+392 VKLTGEKANNRSLFYSF
-407 AGWKVV
+407 LGWRV
-413 SAAGSPVLPAG
+413 ANITEEVLLQPG
-424 TVLTADDLNA
+424 TKLTAADLQH
-434 YAGSDGVILL
+434 YTGSDGEVTLR
-444 QAVWSGVDSHNRP
+444 AKWSGEDKLKRP
-457 NTVHFFLHLNG
+457 ITTHFFLHLNG

-487 PALHTT
+487 PALYTI

-573 VKIPAEMLNSD
+573 VEIPAEMLNSD

-658 EVTEQGKRGYT
+658 AVTEQGKLGYT
-669 RYDAETDT
+669 RYDAEADT

-934 AYTVELNKE
+934 AYTVELNKG

-1054 TLYADV
+1054 TLYADA

-1113 KATVSTPGGTTVT
+1113 KATISTPGGTTVT

-1137 LRVLG
+1137 LKVLG
-1142 QLGEELPG
+1142 PLGEELPG
-1150 AVLWVTR
+1150 AVLRVTR

-1164 YKTDE
+1164 YKTNE

-1269 PSRKKVK
+1269 PGRKKVK

>member
-1 MYTKISS
+1 MHTKISS
-8 GKEHRRHRARRV
+8 GKEHRRHRARRA

-40 VAGAA
+40 VADAAPAEEEPALVPAPEEALPEPEDSMTKEEETDEQPA
-45 EATETARPEPT
+45 EAQ
-56 PEPPADDTTDD
+56 PAEDK
-67 PANGT
+67 A
-72 TDDPAD
+72 
-78 GTTDGTT
+78 
-85 DDPADGTTDD
+85 
-95 PADGTTDDP
+95 
-104 ADGTTDDPADD
+104 
-115 ITDRAAPTA
+115 RAAAA
-124 TAVTVTCY
+124 TVECY
-132 AAVDGGW
+132 AARDGIW
-139 KQVGT
+139 YPVTT
-144 VQTDKI
+144 VQTAAQYADGSGKL
-150 DSNSTRYY
+150 RYY
-158 IMAAELDGIY
+158 ITAAELEEVY
-168 GEYGFSSAN
+168 GAYGFKAAN
-177 YSGELFFPHTDGRNA
+177 YHGERFFPHTDSYDPNKM
-192 DTLWADAAPKKNTD
+192 WADAAPIKSED
-206 GAWRIPLSK
+206 GGWQIPLSHRTE
-215 QGPIYLYYLPGNT
+215 IRLYYLPANKEGAE
-228 VGTPSYFTGSKAK
+228 SYFLDKKELSNETLLA
-241 TDPTM
+241 
-246 LEDNMF
+246 ENMF
-252 YTITVED
+252 YTVTVED

-300 KPLELG
+300 THLELE

-317 TIVEISQPVV
+317 TIEKISQPVV

-377 DGDYTLLAPDVDRIA
+377 DGDYTLLAPDIDRIE
-392 VTITGANNHTMFYSF
+392 VKLTGEKANNRSLFYSF
-407 AGWKVV
+407 LGWRV
-413 SAAGSPVLPAG
+413 ANITEEVLLQPG
-424 TVLTADDLNA
+424 TKLTAADLQH
-434 YAGSDGVILL
+434 YTGSDGEVTLR
-444 QAVWSGVDSHNRP
+444 AKWSGEDKLKRP
-457 NTVHFFLHLNG
+457 ITTHFFLHLNG

-487 PALHTT
+487 PALYTI

-573 VKIPAEMLNSD
+573 VEIPAEMLNSD

-658 EVTEQGKRGYT
+658 AVTEQGKLGYT
-669 RYDAETDT
+669 RYDAEADT

-758 GIGTLTVKTQDSI
+758 GIGTLTVKMQDSI

-1054 TLYADV
+1054 TLYADA

-1113 KATVSTPGGTTVT
+1113 KATISTPGGTTVT

-1137 LRVLG
+1137 LKVLG
-1142 QLGEELPG
+1142 PLGEELPG
-1150 AVLWVTR
+1150 AVLRVTR

-1164 YKTDE
+1164 YKTNE

-1269 PSRKKVK
+1269 PGRKKVK

>member
-1 MYTKISS
+1 MHTKISS
-8 GKEHRRHRARRV
+8 GKEHRRHRARRA

-40 VAGAA
+40 VADAAPAEEEPALVPAPEEALPEPEDSMTKEEETDEQPA
-45 EATETARPEPT
+45 EAQ
-56 PEPPADDTTDD
+56 PAEDK
-67 PANGT
+67 A
-72 TDDPAD
+72 
-78 GTTDGTT
+78 
-85 DDPADGTTDD
+85 
-95 PADGTTDDP
+95 
-104 ADGTTDDPADD
+104 
-115 ITDRAAPTA
+115 RAAAA
-124 TAVTVTCY
+124 TVECY
-132 AAVDGGW
+132 AARDGIW
-139 KQVGT
+139 YPVTT
-144 VQTDKI
+144 VQTAAQYADGSGKL
-150 DSNSTRYY
+150 RYY
-158 IMAAELDGIY
+158 ITAAELEEVY
-168 GEYGFSSAN
+168 GAYGFKAAN
-177 YSGELFFPHTDGRNA
+177 YHGERFFPHTDSYDPNKM
-192 DTLWADAAPKKNTD
+192 WADAAPIKSED
-206 GAWRIPLSK
+206 GGWQIPLSHRTE
-215 QGPIYLYYLPGNT
+215 IRLYYLPANKEGAE
-228 VGTPSYFTGSKAK
+228 SYFLDKKELSNETLLA
-241 TDPTM
+241 
-246 LEDNMF
+246 ENMF
-252 YTITVED
+252 YTVTVED

-300 KPLELG
+300 THLELE

-317 TIVEISQPVV
+317 TIEKISQPVV

-377 DGDYTLLAPDVDRIA
+377 DGDYTLLAPDIDRIE
-392 VTITGANNHTMFYSF
+392 VKLTGEKANNRSLFYSF
-407 AGWKVV
+407 LGWRV
-413 SAAGSPVLPAG
+413 ANITEEVLLQPG
-424 TVLTADDLNA
+424 TKLTAADLQH
-434 YAGSDGVILL
+434 YTGSDGEVTLR
-444 QAVWSGVDSHNRP
+444 AKWSGEDKLKRP
-457 NTVHFFLHLNG
+457 ITTHFFLHLNG

-487 PALHTT
+487 PALYTI

-573 VKIPAEMLNSD
+573 VEIPAEMLNSD

-658 EVTEQGKRGYT
+658 AVTEQGKLGYT
-669 RYDAETDT
+669 RYDAEADT

-1054 TLYADV
+1054 TLYADA

-1113 KATVSTPGGTTVT
+1113 KATISTPGGTTVT

-1137 LRVLG
+1137 LKVLG
-1142 QLGEELPG
+1142 PLGEELPG
-1150 AVLWVTR
+1150 AVLRVTR

-1164 YKTDE
+1164 YKTNE
-1169 AGAALL
+1169 ASAALL

-1225 EGEEY
+1225 KGEEY
-1230 TYLLTLK
+1230 TYLLTLE

-1269 PSRKKVK
+1269 PGRKKVK

>member
-1 MYTKISS
+1 MHTKISS

-45 EATETARPEPT
+45 EATETAPPEPIPEPIPEPT
-56 PEPPADDTTDD
+56 PEPPADD
-67 PANGT
+67 
-72 TDDPAD
+72 
-78 GTTDGTT
+78 
-85 DDPADGTTDD
+85 
-95 PADGTTDDP
+95 TTDDP

-132 AAVDGGW
+132 AAVDGDW

-150 DSNSTRYY
+150 DSDSTRYY

-168 GEYGFSSAN
+168 GEYGFSSAE
-177 YSGELFFPHTDGRNA
+177 YKGELFFPHTDNNGI
-192 DTLWADAAPKKNTD
+192 DKLWADALPQKNTD
-206 GAWRIPLSK
+206 GTWRIPLST

-228 VGTPSYFTGSKAK
+228 VGSPGYFDSSKSK
-241 TDPTM
+241 TDAAM
-246 LEDNMF
+246 LAANMF
-252 YTITVED
+252 YTVQVED

-300 KPLELG
+300 KPLKLE

-377 DGDYTLLAPDVDRIA
+377 DGDYTLLAPDIDRIE
-392 VTITGANNHTMFYSF
+392 VKLTGEKANDRSLFYSF
-407 AGWKVV
+407 LGWRV
-413 SAAGSPVLPAG
+413 ANITEEVLLQPG
-424 TVLTADDLNA
+424 TKLTAADLQH
-434 YAGSDGVILL
+434 YTGSDGEVTLR
-444 QAVWSGVDSHNRP
+444 AKWSGEDKLKRP
-457 NTVHFFLHLNG
+457 ITTYFFLHLNG

-573 VKIPAEMLNSD
+573 VEIPAEMLNSD

-615 VTKTFAGDAEAIK
+615 VAKTFAGDAEAIK

-658 EVTEQGKRGYT
+658 AVTEQGKLGYT
-669 RYDAETDT
+669 RYDAEADT

-731 ITITAVA
+731 ITITAAA

-771 TGNGLAKVEY
+771 TDNGLAKVEY

-830 LEEGTYTLTETLP
+830 LEEGTYTLTEVLP

-852 QVTVVQNTGGN
+852 QVTVAQNTGGN

-929 PLPGD
+929 PLTGD

-1054 TLYADV
+1054 TLYADA

-1113 KATVSTPGGTTVT
+1113 KATISTPGGTTVT

-1137 LRVLG
+1137 LKVLG
-1142 QLGEELPG
+1142 PLGEELPG
-1150 AVLWVTR
+1150 AVLRVTR

-1164 YKTDE
+1164 YKTNE
-1169 AGAALL
+1169 ASAALL

-1225 EGEEY
+1225 KGEEY
-1230 TYLLTLK
+1230 TYLLTLE

-1269 PSRKKVK
+1269 PGRKKVK

>member
-1 MYTKISS
+1 MHTKISS

-40 VAGAA
+40 VADAAPAEEEPALVPAPEEALPEPEDSMTKEEETDEQPA
-45 EATETARPEPT
+45 EAQ
-56 PEPPADDTTDD
+56 PAEDK
-67 PANGT
+67 A
-72 TDDPAD
+72 
-78 GTTDGTT
+78 
-85 DDPADGTTDD
+85 
-95 PADGTTDDP
+95 
-104 ADGTTDDPADD
+104 
-115 ITDRAAPTA
+115 RAAAA
-124 TAVTVTCY
+124 TVECY
-132 AAVDGGW
+132 AARDGIW
-139 KQVGT
+139 YPVTT
-144 VQTDKI
+144 VQTAAQYADGSGKL
-150 DSNSTRYY
+150 RYY
-158 IMAAELDGIY
+158 ITAAELEEVY
-168 GEYGFSSAN
+168 GAYGFKAAN
-177 YSGELFFPHTDGRNA
+177 YHGERFFPHTDSYDPNKM
-192 DTLWADAAPKKNTD
+192 WADAAPIKSED
-206 GAWRIPLSK
+206 GGWQIPLSHRTE
-215 QGPIYLYYLPGNT
+215 IRLYYLPANKEGAE
-228 VGTPSYFTGSKAK
+228 SYFLDKKELSNETLLA
-241 TDPTM
+241 
-246 LEDNMF
+246 ENMF
-252 YTITVED
+252 YTVTVED

-300 KPLELG
+300 THLELE

-317 TIVEISQPVV
+317 TIEKISQPVV

-377 DGDYTLLAPDVDRIA
+377 DGDYTLLAPDIDRIE
-392 VTITGANNHTMFYSF
+392 VKLTGEKANNRSLFYSF
-407 AGWKVV
+407 LGWRV
-413 SAAGSPVLPAG
+413 ANITEEVLLQPG
-424 TVLTADDLNA
+424 TKLTAADLQH
-434 YAGSDGVILL
+434 YTGSDGEVTLR
-444 QAVWSGVDSHNRP
+444 AKWSGEDKLKRP
-457 NTVHFFLHLNG
+457 ITTHFFLHLNG

-487 PALHTT
+487 PALYTI

-573 VKIPAEMLNSD
+573 VEIPAEMLNSD

-601 HIDGVLVAKRTRFF
+601 HIDGVLVAKRARFF
-615 VTKTFAGDAEAIK
+615 VAKTFAGDAEAIK

-658 EVTEQGKRGYT
+658 AVTEQGKLGYT
-669 RYDAETDT
+669 RYDAEADT

-731 ITITAVA
+731 ITITAAA

-830 LEEGTYTLTETLP
+830 LEEGTYTLTEVLP

-852 QVTVVQNTGGN
+852 QVTVAQNTGGN

-929 PLPGD
+929 PLTGD

-1054 TLYADV
+1054 TLYADA

-1113 KATVSTPGGTTVT
+1113 KATISTPGGTTVT

-1137 LRVLG
+1137 LKVLG
-1142 QLGEELPG
+1142 PLGEELPG
-1150 AVLWVTR
+1150 AVLRVTR

-1164 YKTDE
+1164 YKTNE

-1249 TGTVPFTLAG
+1249 AGTVPFTLAG

-1269 PSRKKVK
+1269 PGRKKVK

>member
-1 MYTKISS
+1 MHTKISS

-45 EATETARPEPT
+45 EATETAPPEPIPEPIPEPT
-56 PEPPADDTTDD
+56 PEPPADD
-67 PANGT
+67 
-72 TDDPAD
+72 
-78 GTTDGTT
+78 
-85 DDPADGTTDD
+85 
-95 PADGTTDDP
+95 
-104 ADGTTDDPADD
+104 TTDDPADD

-132 AAVDGGW
+132 AAVDGDW

-150 DSNSTRYY
+150 DSDSTRYY

-168 GEYGFSSAN
+168 GEYGFSSAE
-177 YSGELFFPHTDGRNA
+177 YKGELFFPHTDNNGI
-192 DTLWADAAPKKNTD
+192 DKLWADALPQKNTD
-206 GAWRIPLSK
+206 GTWRIPLST

-228 VGTPSYFTGSKAK
+228 VGSPGYFDSSKSK
-241 TDPTM
+241 TDAAM
-246 LEDNMF
+246 LAANMF
-252 YTITVED
+252 YTVQVED

-300 KPLELG
+300 KPLKLE

-377 DGDYTLLAPDVDRIA
+377 DGDYTLLAPDIDRIE
-392 VTITGANNHTMFYSF
+392 VKLTGEKANDRSLFYSF
-407 AGWKVV
+407 LGWRV
-413 SAAGSPVLPAG
+413 ANITEEVLLQPG
-424 TVLTADDLNA
+424 TKLTAADLQH
-434 YAGSDGVILL
+434 YTGSDGEVTLR
-444 QAVWSGVDSHNRP
+444 AKWSGEDKLKRP
-457 NTVHFFLHLNG
+457 ITTYFFLHLNG

-573 VKIPAEMLNSD
+573 VEIPAEMLNSD

-615 VTKTFAGDAEAIK
+615 VAKTFAGDAEAIK

-658 EVTEQGKRGYT
+658 AVTEQGKLGYT
-669 RYDAETDT
+669 RYDAEADT

-731 ITITAVA
+731 ITITAAA

-830 LEEGTYTLTETLP
+830 LEEGTYTLTEVLP

-852 QVTVVQNTGGN
+852 QVTVAQNTGGN
-863 ISYHAEAKALPEG
+863 ISYHAEAKALQEG

-929 PLPGD
+929 PLTGD

-1054 TLYADV
+1054 TLYADA

-1113 KATVSTPGGTTVT
+1113 KATISTPGGTTVT

-1137 LRVLG
+1137 LKVLG
-1142 QLGEELPG
+1142 PLGEELPG
-1150 AVLWVTR
+1150 AVLRVTR

-1164 YKTDE
+1164 YKTNE
-1169 AGAALL
+1169 ASAALL

-1225 EGEEY
+1225 KGEEY
-1230 TYLLTLK
+1230 TYLLTLE

-1269 PSRKKVK
+1269 PGRKKVK

>member
-1 MYTKISS
+1 MHTKISS
-8 GKEHRRHRARRV
+8 GKEHRRHRARRA

-40 VAGAA
+40 VADAAPAEEEPALVPAPEEALPEPEDSMTKEEETDEQPA
-45 EATETARPEPT
+45 EAQ
-56 PEPPADDTTDD
+56 PAEDK
-67 PANGT
+67 A
-72 TDDPAD
+72 
-78 GTTDGTT
+78 
-85 DDPADGTTDD
+85 
-95 PADGTTDDP
+95 
-104 ADGTTDDPADD
+104 
-115 ITDRAAPTA
+115 RAAAA
-124 TAVTVTCY
+124 TVECY
-132 AAVDGGW
+132 AARDGIW
-139 KQVGT
+139 YPVTT
-144 VQTDKI
+144 VQTAAQYADGSGKL
-150 DSNSTRYY
+150 RYY
-158 IMAAELDGIY
+158 ITAAELEEVY
-168 GEYGFSSAN
+168 GAYGFKAAN
-177 YSGELFFPHTDGRNA
+177 YHGERFFPHTDSYDPNKM
-192 DTLWADAAPKKNTD
+192 WAGAAPIKSED
-206 GAWRIPLSK
+206 GGWQIPLSHRTE
-215 QGPIYLYYLPGNT
+215 IRLYYLPANKEGAE
-228 VGTPSYFTGSKAK
+228 SYFLDKKELSNETLLA
-241 TDPTM
+241 
-246 LEDNMF
+246 ENMF
-252 YTITVED
+252 YTVTVED

-300 KPLELG
+300 THLELE

-317 TIVEISQPVV
+317 TIEKISQPVV

-377 DGDYTLLAPDVDRIA
+377 DGDYTLLAPDIDRIE
-392 VTITGANNHTMFYSF
+392 VKLTGEKANNRSLFYSF
-407 AGWKVV
+407 LGWRV
-413 SAAGSPVLPAG
+413 ANITEEVLLQPG
-424 TVLTADDLNA
+424 TKLTAADLQH
-434 YAGSDGVILL
+434 YTGSDGEVTLR
-444 QAVWSGVDSHNRP
+444 AKWSGEDKLKRP
-457 NTVHFFLHLNG
+457 ITTHFFLHLNG

-487 PALHTT
+487 PALYTI

-573 VKIPAEMLNSD
+573 VEIPAEMLNSD

-615 VTKTFAGDAEAIK
+615 VAKTFAGDAEAIK

-658 EVTEQGKRGYT
+658 AVTEQGKLGYT
-669 RYDAETDT
+669 RYDAEADT

-731 ITITAVA
+731 ITITAAA

-830 LEEGTYTLTETLP
+830 LEEGTYTLTEVLP

-852 QVTVVQNTGGN
+852 QVTVAQNTGGN

-929 PLPGD
+929 PLTGD

-1054 TLYADV
+1054 TLYADA

-1113 KATVSTPGGTTVT
+1113 KATISTPGGTTVT

-1137 LRVLG
+1137 LKVLG
-1142 QLGEELPG
+1142 PLGEELPG
-1150 AVLWVTR
+1150 AVLRVTR

-1164 YKTDE
+1164 YKTNE
-1169 AGAALL
+1169 ASAALL

-1225 EGEEY
+1225 KGEEY
-1230 TYLLTLK
+1230 TYLLTLE

-1249 TGTVPFTLAG
+1249 TGTVSFTLAG

-1269 PSRKKVK
+1269 PGRKKVK

>member
-1 MYTKISS
+1 MHTKISS
-8 GKEHRRHRARRV
+8 GKEHRRHRARRA

-40 VAGAA
+40 VADAAPAEEEPALVPAPEEALPEPEDSMTKEEETDEQPA
-45 EATETARPEPT
+45 EAQ
-56 PEPPADDTTDD
+56 PAEDK
-67 PANGT
+67 A
-72 TDDPAD
+72 
-78 GTTDGTT
+78 
-85 DDPADGTTDD
+85 
-95 PADGTTDDP
+95 
-104 ADGTTDDPADD
+104 
-115 ITDRAAPTA
+115 RAAAA
-124 TAVTVTCY
+124 TVECY
-132 AAVDGGW
+132 AARDGIW
-139 KQVGT
+139 YPVTT
-144 VQTDKI
+144 VQTAAQYADGSGKLL
-150 DSNSTRYY
+150 YY
-158 IMAAELDGIY
+158 ITAAELEEVY
-168 GEYGFSSAN
+168 GAYGFKAAN
-177 YSGELFFPHTDGRNA
+177 YHGERFFPHTDSYDPNKM
-192 DTLWADAAPKKNTD
+192 WAGAAPIKSED
-206 GAWRIPLSK
+206 GGWQIPLSHRTE
-215 QGPIYLYYLPGNT
+215 IRLYYLPANKEGAE
-228 VGTPSYFTGSKAK
+228 SYFLDKKELSNETLLA
-241 TDPTM
+241 
-246 LEDNMF
+246 ENMF
-252 YTITVED
+252 YTVTVED

-300 KPLELG
+300 THLELE

-317 TIVEISQPVV
+317 TIEKISQPVV

-377 DGDYTLLAPDVDRIA
+377 DGDYTLLAPDIDRIE
-392 VTITGANNHTMFYSF
+392 VKLTGEKANDRSLFYSF
-407 AGWKVV
+407 LGWRV
-413 SAAGSPVLPAG
+413 ANITEEVLLQPG
-424 TVLTADDLNA
+424 TKLTAADLQH
-434 YAGSDGVILL
+434 YTGSDGEVTLR
-444 QAVWSGVDSHNRP
+444 AKWSGEDKLKRP
-457 NTVHFFLHLNG
+457 ITTHFFLHLNG

-487 PALHTT
+487 PALYTI

-573 VKIPAEMLNSD
+573 VEIPAEMLNSD

-658 EVTEQGKRGYT
+658 AVTEQGKLGYT
-669 RYDAETDT
+669 RYDAEADT

-1054 TLYADV
+1054 TLYADA

-1113 KATVSTPGGTTVT
+1113 KATISTPGGTTVT

-1150 AVLWVTR
+1150 AVLRVTR

-1164 YKTDE
+1164 YKTNE

-1225 EGEEY
+1225 KGEEY
-1230 TYLLTLK
+1230 TYLLTLE

-1269 PSRKKVK
+1269 PGRKKVK

>member
-1 MYTKISS
+1 MHTKISS

-45 EATETARPEPT
+45 EATETAPPEPIPEPT
-56 PEPPADDTTDD
+56 PEPPADD
-67 PANGT
+67 
-72 TDDPAD
+72 
-78 GTTDGTT
+78 
-85 DDPADGTTDD
+85 
-95 PADGTTDDP
+95 
-104 ADGTTDDPADD
+104 TTDDPADD

-132 AAVDGGW
+132 AAVDGDW

-150 DSNSTRYY
+150 DSDSTRYY

-192 DTLWADAAPKKNTD
+192 DTLWADAAPQKNTD

-228 VGTPSYFTGSKAK
+228 VGSPGYFNSSKSK
-241 TDPTM
+241 TDAAM
-246 LEDNMF
+246 LAENMF
-252 YTITVED
+252 YTVTVED

-300 KPLELG
+300 KPLKLE

-377 DGDYTLLAPDVDRIA
+377 DGDYTLLAPDIDRIE
-392 VTITGANNHTMFYSF
+392 VKLTGEKANDRSLFYSF
-407 AGWKVV
+407 LGWRV
-413 SAAGSPVLPAG
+413 ANITEEVLLQPG
-424 TVLTADDLNA
+424 TKLTAADLQH
-434 YAGSDGVILL
+434 YTGSDGEVTLR
-444 QAVWSGVDSHNRP
+444 AKWSGEDKLKRP
-457 NTVHFFLHLNG
+457 ITTYFFLHLNG

-573 VKIPAEMLNSD
+573 VEIPAEMLNSD

-615 VTKTFAGDAEAIK
+615 VAKTFAGDAEAIK

-658 EVTEQGKRGYT
+658 AVTEQGKLGYT
-669 RYDAETDT
+669 RYDAEADT

-731 ITITAVA
+731 ITITAAA

-830 LEEGTYTLTETLP
+830 LEEGTYTLTEVLP

-852 QVTVVQNTGGN
+852 QVTVAQNTGGN

-929 PLPGD
+929 PLTGD

-1054 TLYADV
+1054 TLYADA

-1113 KATVSTPGGTTVT
+1113 KATISTPGGTTVT

-1137 LRVLG
+1137 LKVLG
-1142 QLGEELPG
+1142 PLGEELPG
-1150 AVLWVTR
+1150 AVLRVTR

-1164 YKTDE
+1164 YKTNE
-1169 AGAALL
+1169 ASAALL

-1225 EGEEY
+1225 KGEEY
-1230 TYLLTLK
+1230 TYLLTLE

-1269 PSRKKVK
+1269 PGRKKVK

>member
-1 MYTKISS
+1 MHTKISS

-40 VAGAA
+40 VADAAPAEEEPALVPAPEEALPEPEDSMTKEEETDEQPA
-45 EATETARPEPT
+45 EAQ
-56 PEPPADDTTDD
+56 PAEDK
-67 PANGT
+67 A
-72 TDDPAD
+72 
-78 GTTDGTT
+78 
-85 DDPADGTTDD
+85 
-95 PADGTTDDP
+95 
-104 ADGTTDDPADD
+104 
-115 ITDRAAPTA
+115 RAAAA
-124 TAVTVTCY
+124 TVECY
-132 AAVDGGW
+132 AARDGIW
-139 KQVGT
+139 YPVTT
-144 VQTDKI
+144 VQTAAQYADGSGKL
-150 DSNSTRYY
+150 RYY
-158 IMAAELDGIY
+158 ITAAELEEVY
-168 GEYGFSSAN
+168 GAYGFKAAN
-177 YSGELFFPHTDGRNA
+177 YHGERFFPHTDSYDPNKM
-192 DTLWADAAPKKNTD
+192 WAGAAPIKSED
-206 GAWRIPLSK
+206 GGWQIPLSHRTE
-215 QGPIYLYYLPGNT
+215 IRLYYLPANKEGAE
-228 VGTPSYFTGSKAK
+228 SYFLDKKELSNETLLA
-241 TDPTM
+241 
-246 LEDNMF
+246 ENMF
-252 YTITVED
+252 YTVTVED

-300 KPLELG
+300 THLELE

-317 TIVEISQPVV
+317 TIEKISQPVV

-377 DGDYTLLAPDVDRIA
+377 DGDYTLLAPDIDRIE
-392 VTITGANNHTMFYSF
+392 VKLTGEKANNRSLFYSF
-407 AGWKVV
+407 LGWRV
-413 SAAGSPVLPAG
+413 ANITEEVLLQPG
-424 TVLTADDLNA
+424 TKLTAADLQH
-434 YAGSDGVILL
+434 YTGSDGEVTLR
-444 QAVWSGVDSHNRP
+444 AKWSGEDKLKRP
-457 NTVHFFLHLNG
+457 ITTHFFLHLNG

-487 PALHTT
+487 PALYTI

-573 VKIPAEMLNSD
+573 VEIPAEMLNSD

-658 EVTEQGKRGYT
+658 AVTEQGKIGYT

-731 ITITAVA
+731 ITITAAA

-852 QVTVVQNTGGN
+852 QVTVAQNTGGN

-1150 AVLWVTR
+1150 AVLRVTR

-1164 YKTDE
+1164 YKTNE

-1225 EGEEY
+1225 EGEGY
-1230 TYLLTLK
+1230 TYLLTLE

-1249 TGTVPFTLAG
+1249 AGTVPFTLAG

-1269 PSRKKVK
+1269 PGRKKVK

>member
-1 MYTKISS
+1 MHTKISS
-8 GKEHRRHRARRV
+8 GKEHRRHRARRA

-40 VAGAA
+40 VADAAPAEEEPALVPAPEEALPEPEDSMTKEEETDEQPA
-45 EATETARPEPT
+45 EAQ
-56 PEPPADDTTDD
+56 PAEDK
-67 PANGT
+67 A
-72 TDDPAD
+72 
-78 GTTDGTT
+78 
-85 DDPADGTTDD
+85 
-95 PADGTTDDP
+95 
-104 ADGTTDDPADD
+104 
-115 ITDRAAPTA
+115 RAAAA
-124 TAVTVTCY
+124 TVECY
-132 AAVDGGW
+132 AARDGIW
-139 KQVGT
+139 YPVTT
-144 VQTDKI
+144 VQTAAQYADGSGKL
-150 DSNSTRYY
+150 RYY
-158 IMAAELDGIY
+158 ITAAELEEVY
-168 GEYGFSSAN
+168 GAYGFKAAN
-177 YSGELFFPHTDGRNA
+177 YHGERFFPHTDSYDPNKM
-192 DTLWADAAPKKNTD
+192 WAGAAPIKSED
-206 GAWRIPLSK
+206 GGWQIPLSHRTE
-215 QGPIYLYYLPGNT
+215 IRLYYLPANKEGAE
-228 VGTPSYFTGSKAK
+228 SYFLDKKELSNETLLA
-241 TDPTM
+241 
-246 LEDNMF
+246 ENMF
-252 YTITVED
+252 YTVTVED

-300 KPLELG
+300 THLELE

-317 TIVEISQPVV
+317 TIEKISQPVV

-377 DGDYTLLAPDVDRIA
+377 DGDYTLLAPDIDRIE
-392 VTITGANNHTMFYSF
+392 VKLTGEKANNRSLFYSF
-407 AGWKVV
+407 LGWRV
-413 SAAGSPVLPAG
+413 ANITEEVLLQPG
-424 TVLTADDLNA
+424 TKLTAADLQH
-434 YAGSDGVILL
+434 YTGSDGEVTLR
-444 QAVWSGVDSHNRP
+444 AKWSGEDKLKRP
-457 NTVHFFLHLNG
+457 ITTHFFLHLNG

-487 PALHTT
+487 PALYTI

-573 VKIPAEMLNSD
+573 VEIPAEMLNSD

-658 EVTEQGKRGYT
+658 AVTEQGKLGYT
-669 RYDAETDT
+669 RYDAEADT

-852 QVTVVQNTGGN
+852 QVTVAQNTGGN

-1150 AVLWVTR
+1150 AVLRVTR

-1269 PSRKKVK
+1269 PGRKKVK

>member
-1 MYTKISS
+1 MHTKISS
-8 GKEHRRHRARRV
+8 GKEHRRHRARRA

-40 VAGAA
+40 VADAAPAEEEPALVPAPEEALPEPEDSMTKEEETDEQPA
-45 EATETARPEPT
+45 EAQ
-56 PEPPADDTTDD
+56 PAEDK
-67 PANGT
+67 A
-72 TDDPAD
+72 
-78 GTTDGTT
+78 
-85 DDPADGTTDD
+85 
-95 PADGTTDDP
+95 
-104 ADGTTDDPADD
+104 
-115 ITDRAAPTA
+115 RAAAA
-124 TAVTVTCY
+124 TVECY
-132 AAVDGGW
+132 AARDGIW
-139 KQVGT
+139 YPVTT
-144 VQTDKI
+144 VQTAAQYADGSGKL
-150 DSNSTRYY
+150 RYY
-158 IMAAELDGIY
+158 ITAAELEEVY
-168 GEYGFSSAN
+168 GAYGFKAAN
-177 YSGELFFPHTDGRNA
+177 YHGERFFPHTDSYDPNKM
-192 DTLWADAAPKKNTD
+192 WADAAPIKSED
-206 GAWRIPLSK
+206 GGWQIPLSHRTE
-215 QGPIYLYYLPGNT
+215 IRLYYLPANKEGAE
-228 VGTPSYFTGSKAK
+228 SYFLDKKELSNETLLA
-241 TDPTM
+241 
-246 LEDNMF
+246 ENMF
-252 YTITVED
+252 YTVTVED

-300 KPLELG
+300 THLELE

-317 TIVEISQPVV
+317 TIEKISQPVV

-377 DGDYTLLAPDVDRIA
+377 DGDYTLLAPDIDRIE
-392 VTITGANNHTMFYSF
+392 VKLTGEKANNRSLFYSF
-407 AGWKVV
+407 LGWRV
-413 SAAGSPVLPAG
+413 ANITEEVLLQPG
-424 TVLTADDLNA
+424 TKLTAADLQH
-434 YAGSDGVILL
+434 YTGSDGEVTLR
-444 QAVWSGVDSHNRP
+444 AKWSGEDKLKRP
-457 NTVHFFLHLNG
+457 ITTHFFLHLNG
-468 EIRGSVDDGVQWED
+468 EIRGSVDHGVQWED

-487 PALHTT
+487 PALYTI

-573 VKIPAEMLNSD
+573 VEIPAEMLNSD

-658 EVTEQGKRGYT
+658 AVTEQGKLGYT
-669 RYDAETDT
+669 RYDAEADT

-948 TWENLPLFTDG
+948 TWDNLPLFTDG

-1054 TLYADV
+1054 TLYADA

-1113 KATVSTPGGTTVT
+1113 KATISTPGGTTVT

-1137 LRVLG
+1137 LKVLG
-1142 QLGEELPG
+1142 PLGEELPG
-1150 AVLWVTR
+1150 AVLRVTR

-1164 YKTDE
+1164 YKTNE

-1237 LKELHILPSTGG
+1237 LKELHILSSTGG

-1269 PSRKKVK
+1269 PGRKKVK

>member
-1 MYTKISS
+1 MHTKISS
-8 GKEHRRHRARRV
+8 GKEHRRHRARRA

-40 VAGAA
+40 VADAAPAEEEPALVPAPEEALPEPEDSMTKEEETDEQPA
-45 EATETARPEPT
+45 EAQ
-56 PEPPADDTTDD
+56 PAEDK
-67 PANGT
+67 A
-72 TDDPAD
+72 
-78 GTTDGTT
+78 
-85 DDPADGTTDD
+85 
-95 PADGTTDDP
+95 
-104 ADGTTDDPADD
+104 
-115 ITDRAAPTA
+115 RAAAA
-124 TAVTVTCY
+124 TVECY
-132 AAVDGGW
+132 AARDGIW
-139 KQVGT
+139 YPVTT
-144 VQTDKI
+144 VQTAAQYADGSGKL
-150 DSNSTRYY
+150 RYY
-158 IMAAELDGIY
+158 ITAAELEEVY
-168 GEYGFSSAN
+168 GAYGFKAAN
-177 YSGELFFPHTDGRNA
+177 YHGERFFPHTDSYDPNKM
-192 DTLWADAAPKKNTD
+192 WAGAAPIKSED
-206 GAWRIPLSK
+206 GGWQIPLSHRTE
-215 QGPIYLYYLPGNT
+215 IRLYYLPANKEGAE
-228 VGTPSYFTGSKAK
+228 SYFLDKKELSNETLLA
-241 TDPTM
+241 
-246 LEDNMF
+246 ENMF
-252 YTITVED
+252 YTVTVED

-300 KPLELG
+300 THLELE

-317 TIVEISQPVV
+317 TIEKISQPVV

-377 DGDYTLLAPDVDRIA
+377 DGDYTLLAPDIDRIE
-392 VTITGANNHTMFYSF
+392 VKLTGEKANNRSLFYSF
-407 AGWKVV
+407 LGWRV
-413 SAAGSPVLPAG
+413 ANITEEVLLQPG
-424 TVLTADDLNA
+424 TKLTAADLQH
-434 YAGSDGVILL
+434 YTGSDGEVTLR
-444 QAVWSGVDSHNRP
+444 AKWSGEDKLKRP
-457 NTVHFFLHLNG
+457 ITTHFFLHLNG

-487 PALHTT
+487 PALYTI

-573 VKIPAEMLNSD
+573 VEIPAEMLNSD

-658 EVTEQGKRGYT
+658 AITEQGKLGYT
-669 RYDAETDT
+669 RYDAEADT

-1054 TLYADV
+1054 TLYADA

-1113 KATVSTPGGTTVT
+1113 KATISTPGGTTVT

-1137 LRVLG
+1137 LKVLG
-1142 QLGEELPG
+1142 PLGEELPG
-1150 AVLWVTR
+1150 AVLRVTR

-1164 YKTDE
+1164 YKTNE

-1230 TYLLTLK
+1230 TYLLTLE

-1269 PSRKKVK
+1269 PGRKKVK

>member
-1 MYTKISS
+1 MHTKISS

-40 VAGAA
+40 VADAAPAEEEPALVPAPEEALPEPEDSMTKEEETDEQPA
-45 EATETARPEPT
+45 EAQ
-56 PEPPADDTTDD
+56 PAEDK
-67 PANGT
+67 A
-72 TDDPAD
+72 
-78 GTTDGTT
+78 
-85 DDPADGTTDD
+85 
-95 PADGTTDDP
+95 
-104 ADGTTDDPADD
+104 
-115 ITDRAAPTA
+115 RAAAA
-124 TAVTVTCY
+124 TVECY
-132 AAVDGGW
+132 AARDGIW
-139 KQVGT
+139 YPVTT
-144 VQTDKI
+144 VQTAAQYADGSGKL
-150 DSNSTRYY
+150 RYY
-158 IMAAELDGIY
+158 ITAAELEEVY
-168 GEYGFSSAN
+168 GAYGFKAAN
-177 YSGELFFPHTDGRNA
+177 YHGERFFPHTDSYDPNKM
-192 DTLWADAAPKKNTD
+192 WAGAAPIKSED
-206 GAWRIPLSK
+206 GGWQIPLSHRTE
-215 QGPIYLYYLPGNT
+215 IRLYYLPANKEGAE
-228 VGTPSYFTGSKAK
+228 SYFLDKKELSNETLLA
-241 TDPTM
+241 
-246 LEDNMF
+246 ENMF
-252 YTITVED
+252 YTVTVED

-300 KPLELG
+300 THLELE

-317 TIVEISQPVV
+317 TIEKISQPVV

-377 DGDYTLLAPDVDRIA
+377 DGDYTLLAPDIDRIE
-392 VTITGANNHTMFYSF
+392 VKLTGEKANNRSLFYSF
-407 AGWKVV
+407 LGWRV
-413 SAAGSPVLPAG
+413 ANITEEVLLQPG
-424 TVLTADDLNA
+424 TKLTAADLQH
-434 YAGSDGVILL
+434 YTGSDGEVTLR
-444 QAVWSGVDSHNRP
+444 AKWSGEDKLKRP
-457 NTVHFFLHLNG
+457 ITTHFFLHLNG

-487 PALHTT
+487 PALYTI

-573 VKIPAEMLNSD
+573 VEIPAEMLNSD

-658 EVTEQGKRGYT
+658 AVTEQGKLGYT
-669 RYDAETDT
+669 RYDAEADT

-929 PLPGD
+929 PRPGD

-1054 TLYADV
+1054 TLYADA

-1113 KATVSTPGGTTVT
+1113 KATISTPGGTTVT

-1137 LRVLG
+1137 LKVLG
-1142 QLGEELPG
+1142 PLGEELPG
-1150 AVLWVTR
+1150 AVLRVTR

-1164 YKTDE
+1164 YKTNE

-1269 PSRKKVK
+1269 PGRKKVK

>member
-1 MYTKISS
+1 MHTKISS
-8 GKEHRRHRARRV
+8 GKEHRRHRARRA

-40 VAGAA
+40 VADAAPAEEEPALVPAPEEALPEPEDSMTKEEETDEQPA
-45 EATETARPEPT
+45 EAQ
-56 PEPPADDTTDD
+56 PAEDK
-67 PANGT
+67 A
-72 TDDPAD
+72 
-78 GTTDGTT
+78 
-85 DDPADGTTDD
+85 
-95 PADGTTDDP
+95 
-104 ADGTTDDPADD
+104 
-115 ITDRAAPTA
+115 RAAAA
-124 TAVTVTCY
+124 TVECY
-132 AAVDGGW
+132 AARDGIW
-139 KQVGT
+139 YPVTT
-144 VQTDKI
+144 VQTAAQYADGSGKL
-150 DSNSTRYY
+150 RYY
-158 IMAAELDGIY
+158 ITAAELEEVY
-168 GEYGFSSAN
+168 GAYGFKAAN
-177 YSGELFFPHTDGRNA
+177 YHGERFFPHTDSYDPNKM
-192 DTLWADAAPKKNTD
+192 WADAAPIKSED
-206 GAWRIPLSK
+206 GGWQIPLSHRTE
-215 QGPIYLYYLPGNT
+215 IRLYYLPANKEGAE
-228 VGTPSYFTGSKAK
+228 SYFLDKKELSNETLLA
-241 TDPTM
+241 
-246 LEDNMF
+246 ENMF
-252 YTITVED
+252 YTVQVED

-300 KPLELG
+300 KPLKLE

-377 DGDYTLLAPDVDRIA
+377 DGDYTLLAPDIDRIE
-392 VTITGANNHTMFYSF
+392 VKLTGEKANDRSLFYSF
-407 AGWKVV
+407 LGWRV
-413 SAAGSPVLPAG
+413 ANITEEVLLQPG
-424 TVLTADDLNA
+424 TKLTAADLQH
-434 YAGSDGVILL
+434 YTGSDGEVTLR
-444 QAVWSGVDSHNRP
+444 AKWSGEDKLKRP
-457 NTVHFFLHLNG
+457 ITTYFFLHLNG
-468 EIRGSVDDGVQWED
+468 EIRGLVDDGVQWED

-573 VKIPAEMLNSD
+573 VEIPAEMLNSD

-615 VTKTFAGDAEAIK
+615 VAKTFAGDAEAIK

-658 EVTEQGKRGYT
+658 AVTEQGKLGYT
-669 RYDAETDT
+669 RYDAEADT

-731 ITITAVA
+731 ITITAAA

-830 LEEGTYTLTETLP
+830 LEEGTYTLTEVLP

-852 QVTVVQNTGGN
+852 QVTVAQNTGGN

-929 PLPGD
+929 PLTGD

-1054 TLYADV
+1054 TLYADA

-1113 KATVSTPGGTTVT
+1113 KATISTPGGTTVT

-1137 LRVLG
+1137 LKVLG
-1142 QLGEELPG
+1142 PLGEELPG
-1150 AVLWVTR
+1150 AVLRVTR

-1164 YKTDE
+1164 YKTNE

-1249 TGTVPFTLAG
+1249 AGTVPFTLAG

-1269 PSRKKVK
+1269 PGRKKVK

>member
-1 MYTKISS
+1 MHTKISS
-8 GKEHRRHRARRV
+8 GKEHRRHRARRA

-40 VAGAA
+40 VADAAPAEEEPALVPAPEEALPEPEDSMTKEEETDEQPA
-45 EATETARPEPT
+45 EAQ
-56 PEPPADDTTDD
+56 PAEDK
-67 PANGT
+67 A
-72 TDDPAD
+72 
-78 GTTDGTT
+78 
-85 DDPADGTTDD
+85 
-95 PADGTTDDP
+95 
-104 ADGTTDDPADD
+104 
-115 ITDRAAPTA
+115 RAAAA
-124 TAVTVTCY
+124 TVECY
-132 AAVDGGW
+132 AARDGIW
-139 KQVGT
+139 YPVTT
-144 VQTDKI
+144 VQTAAQYADGSGKL
-150 DSNSTRYY
+150 RYY
-158 IMAAELDGIY
+158 ITAAELEEVY
-168 GEYGFSSAN
+168 GAYGFKAAN
-177 YSGELFFPHTDGRNA
+177 YHGERFFPHTDSYDPNKM
-192 DTLWADAAPKKNTD
+192 WAGAAPIKSED
-206 GAWRIPLSK
+206 GGWQIPLSHRTE
-215 QGPIYLYYLPGNT
+215 IRLYYLPANKEGAE
-228 VGTPSYFTGSKAK
+228 SYFLDKKELSNETLLA
-241 TDPTM
+241 
-246 LEDNMF
+246 ENMF
-252 YTITVED
+252 YTVTVED

-300 KPLELG
+300 THLELE

-317 TIVEISQPVV
+317 TIEKISQPVV

-377 DGDYTLLAPDVDRIA
+377 DGDYTLLAPDIDRIE
-392 VTITGANNHTMFYSF
+392 VKLTGEKANNRSLFYSF
-407 AGWKVV
+407 LGWRV
-413 SAAGSPVLPAG
+413 ANITEEVLLQPG
-424 TVLTADDLNA
+424 TKLTAADLQH
-434 YAGSDGVILL
+434 YTGSDGEVTLR
-444 QAVWSGVDSHNRP
+444 AKWSGEDKLKRP
-457 NTVHFFLHLNG
+457 ITTHFFLHLNG

-487 PALHTT
+487 PALYTI

-573 VKIPAEMLNSD
+573 VEIPAEMLNSD

-658 EVTEQGKRGYT
+658 AVTEQGKLGYT
-669 RYDAETDT
+669 RYDAEADT

-852 QVTVVQNTGGN
+852 QVRVAQNTGGN

-1054 TLYADV
+1054 TLYADA

-1113 KATVSTPGGTTVT
+1113 KATISTPGGTTVT

-1137 LRVLG
+1137 LKVLG
-1142 QLGEELPG
+1142 PLGEELPG
-1150 AVLWVTR
+1150 AVLRVTR

-1164 YKTDE
+1164 YKTNE

-1269 PSRKKVK
+1269 PGRKKVK

>member
-1 MYTKISS
+1 M
-8 GKEHRRHRARRV
+8 
-20 SVLLVVLALL
+20 
-30 FTMLP
+30 
-35 TGLYT
+35 
-40 VAGAA
+40 
-45 EATETARPEPT
+45 
-56 PEPPADDTTDD
+56 
-67 PANGT
+67 
-72 TDDPAD
+72 
-78 GTTDGTT
+78 
-85 DDPADGTTDD
+85 
-95 PADGTTDDP
+95 
-104 ADGTTDDPADD
+104 
-115 ITDRAAPTA
+115 
-124 TAVTVTCY
+124 TCY
-132 AAVDGGW
+132 AAVDGDW

-150 DSNSTRYY
+150 DSDSTRYY

-168 GEYGFSSAN
+168 GEYGFSSAE
-177 YSGELFFPHTDGRNA
+177 YKGELFFPHTDNNGI
-192 DTLWADAAPKKNTD
+192 DKLWADALPQKNTD
-206 GAWRIPLSK
+206 GTWRIPLST

-228 VGTPSYFTGSKAK
+228 VGSPGYFDSSKSK
-241 TDPTM
+241 TDAAM
-246 LEDNMF
+246 LAANMF
-252 YTITVED
+252 YTVQVED

-300 KPLELG
+300 KPLKLE

-377 DGDYTLLAPDVDRIA
+377 DGDYTLLAPDIDRIE
-392 VTITGANNHTMFYSF
+392 VKLTGEKANDRSLFYSF
-407 AGWKVV
+407 LGWRV
-413 SAAGSPVLPAG
+413 ANITEEVLLQPG
-424 TVLTADDLNA
+424 TKLTAADLQH
-434 YAGSDGVILL
+434 YTGSDGEVTLR
-444 QAVWSGVDSHNRP
+444 AKWSGEDKLKRP
-457 NTVHFFLHLNG
+457 ITTYFFLHLNG

-573 VKIPAEMLNSD
+573 VEIPAEMLNSD

-615 VTKTFAGDAEAIK
+615 VAKTFAGDAEAIK

-658 EVTEQGKRGYT
+658 AVTEQGKLGYT
-669 RYDAETDT
+669 RYDAEADT

-731 ITITAVA
+731 ITITAAA

-830 LEEGTYTLTETLP
+830 LEEGTYTLTEVLP

-852 QVTVVQNTGGN
+852 QVTVAQNTGGN

-929 PLPGD
+929 PLTGD

-1054 TLYADV
+1054 TLYADA

-1113 KATVSTPGGTTVT
+1113 KATISTPGGTTVT

-1137 LRVLG
+1137 LKVLG
-1142 QLGEELPG
+1142 PLGEELPG
-1150 AVLWVTR
+1150 AVLRVTR

-1164 YKTDE
+1164 YKTNE
-1169 AGAALL
+1169 ASAALL

-1225 EGEEY
+1225 KGEEY
-1230 TYLLTLK
+1230 TYLLTLE

-1269 PSRKKVK
+1269 PGRKKVK

>member
-1 MYTKISS
+1 MHTKISS

-40 VAGAA
+40 VADAAPAEEEPALVPAPEEALPEPEDSMTKEEETDEQPA
-45 EATETARPEPT
+45 EAQ
-56 PEPPADDTTDD
+56 PAEDK
-67 PANGT
+67 A
-72 TDDPAD
+72 
-78 GTTDGTT
+78 
-85 DDPADGTTDD
+85 
-95 PADGTTDDP
+95 
-104 ADGTTDDPADD
+104 
-115 ITDRAAPTA
+115 RAAAA
-124 TAVTVTCY
+124 TVECY
-132 AAVDGGW
+132 AARDGIW
-139 KQVGT
+139 YPVTT
-144 VQTDKI
+144 VQTAAQYADGSGKL
-150 DSNSTRYY
+150 RYY
-158 IMAAELDGIY
+158 ITAAELEEVY
-168 GEYGFSSAN
+168 GAYGFKAAN
-177 YSGELFFPHTDGRNA
+177 YHGERFFPHTDSYDPNKM
-192 DTLWADAAPKKNTD
+192 WAGAAPIKSED
-206 GAWRIPLSK
+206 GGWQIPLSHRTE
-215 QGPIYLYYLPGNT
+215 IRLYYLPANKEGAE
-228 VGTPSYFTGSKAK
+228 SYFLDKKELSNETLLA
-241 TDPTM
+241 
-246 LEDNMF
+246 ENMF
-252 YTITVED
+252 YTVTVED

-300 KPLELG
+300 THLELE

-317 TIVEISQPVV
+317 TIEKISQPVV

-377 DGDYTLLAPDVDRIA
+377 DGDYTLLAPDIDRIE
-392 VTITGANNHTMFYSF
+392 VKLTGEKANNRSLFYSF
-407 AGWKVV
+407 LGWRV
-413 SAAGSPVLPAG
+413 ANITEEVLLQPG
-424 TVLTADDLNA
+424 TKLTAADLQH
-434 YAGSDGVILL
+434 YTGSDGEVTLR
-444 QAVWSGVDSHNRP
+444 AKWSGEDKLKRP
-457 NTVHFFLHLNG
+457 ITTHFFLHLNG

-487 PALHTT
+487 PALYTI

-573 VKIPAEMLNSD
+573 VEIPAEMLNSD

-658 EVTEQGKRGYT
+658 AVTEQGKLGYT
-669 RYDAETDT
+669 RYDAEADT

-1054 TLYADV
+1054 TLYADA

-1075 DVQFEDKWPAGTYY
+1075 NVQFEDKWPAGTYY

-1113 KATVSTPGGTTVT
+1113 KATISTPGGTTVT

-1137 LRVLG
+1137 LKVLG
-1142 QLGEELPG
+1142 PLGEELPG
-1150 AVLWVTR
+1150 AVLRVTR

-1164 YKTDE
+1164 YKTNE

-1269 PSRKKVK
+1269 PGRKKVK

>member
-1 MYTKISS
+1 MHTKISS
-8 GKEHRRHRARRV
+8 GKEHRRHRARRA

-40 VAGAA
+40 VADAAPAEEEPALVPAPEEALPEPEDSMTKEEETDEQPA
-45 EATETARPEPT
+45 EAQ
-56 PEPPADDTTDD
+56 PAEDK
-67 PANGT
+67 A
-72 TDDPAD
+72 
-78 GTTDGTT
+78 
-85 DDPADGTTDD
+85 
-95 PADGTTDDP
+95 
-104 ADGTTDDPADD
+104 
-115 ITDRAAPTA
+115 RAAAA
-124 TAVTVTCY
+124 TVECY
-132 AAVDGGW
+132 AARDGIW
-139 KQVGT
+139 YPVTT
-144 VQTDKI
+144 VQTAAQYADGSGKL
-150 DSNSTRYY
+150 RYY
-158 IMAAELDGIY
+158 ITAAELEEVY
-168 GEYGFSSAN
+168 GAYGFKAAN
-177 YSGELFFPHTDGRNA
+177 YHGERFFPHTDSYDPNKM
-192 DTLWADAAPKKNTD
+192 WAGAAPIKSED
-206 GAWRIPLSK
+206 GGWQIPLSHRTE
-215 QGPIYLYYLPGNT
+215 IRLYYLPANKEGAE
-228 VGTPSYFTGSKAK
+228 SYFLDKKELSNETLLA
-241 TDPTM
+241 
-246 LEDNMF
+246 ENMF
-252 YTITVED
+252 YTVTVED

-300 KPLELG
+300 THLELE

-317 TIVEISQPVV
+317 TIEKISQPVV

-377 DGDYTLLAPDVDRIA
+377 DGDYTLLAPDIDRIE
-392 VTITGANNHTMFYSF
+392 VKLTGEKANNRSLFYSF
-407 AGWKVV
+407 LGWRV
-413 SAAGSPVLPAG
+413 ANITEEVLLQPG
-424 TVLTADDLNA
+424 TKLTAADLQH
-434 YAGSDGVILL
+434 YTGSDGEVTLR
-444 QAVWSGVDSHNRP
+444 AKWSGEDKLKRP
-457 NTVHFFLHLNG
+457 ITTHFFLHLNG

-487 PALHTT
+487 PALYTI

-573 VKIPAEMLNSD
+573 VEIPAEMLNSD

-658 EVTEQGKRGYT
+658 AVTEQGKLGYT
-669 RYDAETDT
+669 RYDAEADT

-1150 AVLWVTR
+1150 AVLRVTR

-1164 YKTDE
+1164 YKTNE

-1225 EGEEY
+1225 EGEGY
-1230 TYLLTLK
+1230 TYLLTLE

-1249 TGTVPFTLAG
+1249 AGTVPFTLAG

-1269 PSRKKVK
+1269 PGRKKVK

>member
-1 MYTKISS
+1 MHTKISS
-8 GKEHRRHRARRV
+8 GKEHRRHRARRA

-40 VAGAA
+40 VADAAPAEEEPALVPAPEEALPEPEDSMTKEEETDEQPA
-45 EATETARPEPT
+45 EAQ
-56 PEPPADDTTDD
+56 PAEDK
-67 PANGT
+67 A
-72 TDDPAD
+72 
-78 GTTDGTT
+78 
-85 DDPADGTTDD
+85 
-95 PADGTTDDP
+95 
-104 ADGTTDDPADD
+104 
-115 ITDRAAPTA
+115 RAAAA
-124 TAVTVTCY
+124 TVECY
-132 AAVDGGW
+132 AARDGIW
-139 KQVGT
+139 YPVTT
-144 VQTDKI
+144 VQTAAQYADGSGKL
-150 DSNSTRYY
+150 RYY
-158 IMAAELDGIY
+158 ITAAELEEVY
-168 GEYGFSSAN
+168 GAYGFKAAN
-177 YSGELFFPHTDGRNA
+177 YHGERFFPHTDSYDPNKM
-192 DTLWADAAPKKNTD
+192 WAGAAPIKSED
-206 GAWRIPLSK
+206 GGWQIPLSHRTE
-215 QGPIYLYYLPGNT
+215 IRLYYLPANKEGAE
-228 VGTPSYFTGSKAK
+228 SYFLDKKELSNETLLA
-241 TDPTM
+241 
-246 LEDNMF
+246 ENMF
-252 YTITVED
+252 YTVTVED

-300 KPLELG
+300 THLELE

-317 TIVEISQPVV
+317 TIEKISQPVV

-337 KYEAEPD
+337 KYEAELD

-377 DGDYTLLAPDVDRIA
+377 DGDYTLLAPDIDRIE
-392 VTITGANNHTMFYSF
+392 VKLTGEKANNRSLFYSF
-407 AGWKVV
+407 LGWRV
-413 SAAGSPVLPAG
+413 ANITEEVLLQPG
-424 TVLTADDLNA
+424 TKLTAADLQH
-434 YAGSDGVILL
+434 YTGSDGEVTLR
-444 QAVWSGVDSHNRP
+444 AKWSGEDKLKRP
-457 NTVHFFLHLNG
+457 ITTHFFLHLNG

-487 PALHTT
+487 PALYTI

-573 VKIPAEMLNSD
+573 VEIPAEMLNSD

-658 EVTEQGKRGYT
+658 AVTEQGKLGYT
-669 RYDAETDT
+669 RYDAEADT

-1054 TLYADV
+1054 TLYADA

-1113 KATVSTPGGTTVT
+1113 KATISTPGGTTVT

-1137 LRVLG
+1137 LKVLG
-1142 QLGEELPG
+1142 PLGEELPG
-1150 AVLWVTR
+1150 AVLRVTR

-1164 YKTDE
+1164 YKTNE

-1230 TYLLTLK
+1230 TYLLTLE

-1269 PSRKKVK
+1269 PGRKKVK

>member
-1 MYTKISS
+1 MHTKISS
-8 GKEHRRHRARRV
+8 GKEHRRHRARRA

-40 VAGAA
+40 VADAAPAEEEPALVPAPEEALPEPEDSMTKEEETDEQPA
-45 EATETARPEPT
+45 EAQ
-56 PEPPADDTTDD
+56 PAEDK
-67 PANGT
+67 A
-72 TDDPAD
+72 
-78 GTTDGTT
+78 
-85 DDPADGTTDD
+85 
-95 PADGTTDDP
+95 
-104 ADGTTDDPADD
+104 
-115 ITDRAAPTA
+115 RAAAA
-124 TAVTVTCY
+124 TVECY
-132 AAVDGGW
+132 AARDGIW
-139 KQVGT
+139 YPVTT
-144 VQTDKI
+144 VQTAAQYADGSGKL
-150 DSNSTRYY
+150 RYY
-158 IMAAELDGIY
+158 ITAAELEEVY
-168 GEYGFSSAN
+168 GAYGFKAAN
-177 YSGELFFPHTDGRNA
+177 YHGERFFPHTDSYDPNKM
-192 DTLWADAAPKKNTD
+192 WADAAPIKSED
-206 GAWRIPLSK
+206 GGWQIPLSHRTE
-215 QGPIYLYYLPGNT
+215 IRLYYLPANKEGAE
-228 VGTPSYFTGSKAK
+228 SYFLDKKELSNETLLA
-241 TDPTM
+241 
-246 LEDNMF
+246 ENMF
-252 YTITVED
+252 YTVTVED

-300 KPLELG
+300 THLELE

-317 TIVEISQPVV
+317 TIEKISQPVV

-377 DGDYTLLAPDVDRIA
+377 DGDYTLLAPDIDRIE
-392 VTITGANNHTMFYSF
+392 VKLTGEKANNRSLFYSF
-407 AGWKVV
+407 LGWRV
-413 SAAGSPVLPAG
+413 ANITEEVLLQPG
-424 TVLTADDLNA
+424 TKLTAADLQH
-434 YAGSDGVILL
+434 YTGSDGEVTLR
-444 QAVWSGVDSHNRP
+444 AKWSGEDKLKRP
-457 NTVHFFLHLNG
+457 ITTHFFLHLNG

-487 PALHTT
+487 PALYTI

-573 VKIPAEMLNSD
+573 VEIPAEMLNSD

-601 HIDGVLVAKRTRFF
+601 HIDGVLVAKRARFF
-615 VTKTFAGDAEAIK
+615 VAKTFAGDAEAIK

-658 EVTEQGKRGYT
+658 AVTEQGKLGYT
-669 RYDAETDT
+669 RYDAEADT

-731 ITITAVA
+731 ITITAAA

-830 LEEGTYTLTETLP
+830 LEEGTYTLTEVLP

-852 QVTVVQNTGGN
+852 QVTVAQNTGGN

-929 PLPGD
+929 PLTGD

-1054 TLYADV
+1054 TLYADA

-1106 TVKIAAG
+1106 TVKLAAG
-1113 KATVSTPGGTTVT
+1113 KAPISTPGGTTVT

-1137 LRVLG
+1137 LKVLG
-1142 QLGEELPG
+1142 PLGEELPG
-1150 AVLWVTR
+1150 AVLRVTR

-1164 YKTDE
+1164 YKTNE

-1175 EQMPAGDYIIQL
+1175 EQMPAGEYIIQL

-1249 TGTVPFTLAG
+1249 AGTVPFTLAG

-1269 PSRKKVK
+1269 PGRKKVK

>member
-1 MYTKISS
+1 MHTKISS

-40 VAGAA
+40 VADAAPAEEEPALVPAPEEALPEPEDSMTKEEETDEQPA
-45 EATETARPEPT
+45 EAQ
-56 PEPPADDTTDD
+56 PAEDK
-67 PANGT
+67 A
-72 TDDPAD
+72 
-78 GTTDGTT
+78 
-85 DDPADGTTDD
+85 
-95 PADGTTDDP
+95 
-104 ADGTTDDPADD
+104 
-115 ITDRAAPTA
+115 RAAAA
-124 TAVTVTCY
+124 TVECY
-132 AAVDGGW
+132 AARDGIW
-139 KQVGT
+139 YPVTT
-144 VQTDKI
+144 VQTAAQYADGSGKL
-150 DSNSTRYY
+150 RYY
-158 IMAAELDGIY
+158 ITAAELEEVY
-168 GEYGFSSAN
+168 GAYGFKAAN
-177 YSGELFFPHTDGRNA
+177 YHGERFFPHTDSYDPNKM
-192 DTLWADAAPKKNTD
+192 WAGAAPIKSED
-206 GAWRIPLSK
+206 GGWQIPLSHRTE
-215 QGPIYLYYLPGNT
+215 IRLYYLPANKEGAE
-228 VGTPSYFTGSKAK
+228 SYFLDKKELSNETLLA
-241 TDPTM
+241 
-246 LEDNMF
+246 ENMF
-252 YTITVED
+252 YTVTVED

-300 KPLELG
+300 THLELE

-317 TIVEISQPVV
+317 TIEKISQPVV

-377 DGDYTLLAPDVDRIA
+377 DGDYTLLAPDIDRIE
-392 VTITGANNHTMFYSF
+392 VKLTGEKANNRSLFYSF
-407 AGWKVV
+407 LGWRV
-413 SAAGSPVLPAG
+413 ANITEEVLLQPG
-424 TVLTADDLNA
+424 TKLTAADLQH
-434 YAGSDGVILL
+434 YTGSDGEVTLR
-444 QAVWSGVDSHNRP
+444 AKWSGEDKLKRP
-457 NTVHFFLHLNG
+457 ITTHFFLHLNG

-487 PALHTT
+487 PALYTI

-573 VKIPAEMLNSD
+573 VEIPAEMLNSD

-658 EVTEQGKRGYT
+658 AVTEQGKLGYT
-669 RYDAETDT
+669 RYDAEADT

-830 LEEGTYTLTETLP
+830 LEEGTYTLTEVLP

-852 QVTVVQNTGGN
+852 QVRVAQNTGGN

-959 TVADYTLRE
+959 TVTDYTLRE

-1016 TQCFAREA
+1016 TQCFAQEA

-1054 TLYADV
+1054 TLYADA

-1075 DVQFEDKWPAGTYY
+1075 DVQFKDKWPAGTYY

-1113 KATVSTPGGTTVT
+1113 KATISTPGGTTVT

-1137 LRVLG
+1137 LKVLG

-1150 AVLWVTR
+1150 AVLRVTR

-1164 YKTDE
+1164 YKTNE

-1230 TYLLTLK
+1230 TYLLTLE

-1249 TGTVPFTLAG
+1249 AGTVPFTLAG

-1269 PSRKKVK
+1269 PGRKKVK

>member
-1 MYTKISS
+1 MHTKISS

-40 VAGAA
+40 VADAAPAEEEPALVPAPEEALPEPEDSMTKEEETDEQPA
-45 EATETARPEPT
+45 EAQ
-56 PEPPADDTTDD
+56 PAEDK
-67 PANGT
+67 A
-72 TDDPAD
+72 
-78 GTTDGTT
+78 
-85 DDPADGTTDD
+85 
-95 PADGTTDDP
+95 
-104 ADGTTDDPADD
+104 
-115 ITDRAAPTA
+115 RAAAA
-124 TAVTVTCY
+124 TVECY
-132 AAVDGGW
+132 AARDGIW
-139 KQVGT
+139 YPVTT
-144 VQTDKI
+144 VQTAAQYADGSGKL
-150 DSNSTRYY
+150 RYY
-158 IMAAELDGIY
+158 ITAAELEEVY
-168 GEYGFSSAN
+168 GAYGFKAAN
-177 YSGELFFPHTDGRNA
+177 YHGERFFPHTDSYDPNKM
-192 DTLWADAAPKKNTD
+192 WAGAAPIKSED
-206 GAWRIPLSK
+206 GGWQIPLSHRTE
-215 QGPIYLYYLPGNT
+215 IRLYYLPANKEGAE
-228 VGTPSYFTGSKAK
+228 SYFLDKKELSNETLLA
-241 TDPTM
+241 
-246 LEDNMF
+246 ENMF
-252 YTITVED
+252 YTVTVED

-300 KPLELG
+300 THLELE

-317 TIVEISQPVV
+317 TIEKISQPVV

-377 DGDYTLLAPDVDRIA
+377 DGDYTLLAPDIDRIE
-392 VTITGANNHTMFYSF
+392 VKLTGEKANNRSLFYSF
-407 AGWKVV
+407 LGWRV
-413 SAAGSPVLPAG
+413 ANITEEVLLQPG
-424 TVLTADDLNA
+424 TKLTAADLQH
-434 YAGSDGVILL
+434 YTGSDGEVTLR
-444 QAVWSGVDSHNRP
+444 AKWSGEDKLKRP
-457 NTVHFFLHLNG
+457 ITTHFFLHLNG

-487 PALHTT
+487 PALYTI

-573 VKIPAEMLNSD
+573 VEIPAEMLNSD

-658 EVTEQGKRGYT
+658 AVTEQGKLGYT
-669 RYDAETDT
+669 RYDAEADT

-985 ADYLVTYAKA
+985 ADYLVTYATA

-1054 TLYADV
+1054 TLYADA

-1113 KATVSTPGGTTVT
+1113 KATISTPGGTTVT

-1137 LRVLG
+1137 LKVLG
-1142 QLGEELPG
+1142 PLGEELPG
-1150 AVLWVTR
+1150 AVLRVTR

-1164 YKTDE
+1164 YKTNE

-1269 PSRKKVK
+1269 PGRKKVK

>member
-1 MYTKISS
+1 MHTKISS
-8 GKEHRRHRARRV
+8 GKEHRQHRARRV

-40 VAGAA
+40 VADAAPAEEEPALVPAPEEALPEPEDSMTKEEEMDEQPA
-45 EATETARPEPT
+45 EAQ
-56 PEPPADDTTDD
+56 PAEDK
-67 PANGT
+67 A
-72 TDDPAD
+72 
-78 GTTDGTT
+78 
-85 DDPADGTTDD
+85 
-95 PADGTTDDP
+95 
-104 ADGTTDDPADD
+104 
-115 ITDRAAPTA
+115 RAAAA
-124 TAVTVTCY
+124 TVECY
-132 AAVDGGW
+132 AARDGIW
-139 KQVGT
+139 YPVTT
-144 VQTDKI
+144 VQTAAQYTDGSGKL
-150 DSNSTRYY
+150 RYY
-158 IMAAELDGIY
+158 ITAAELEEVY
-168 GEYGFSSAN
+168 GAYGFKAAN
-177 YSGELFFPHTDGRNA
+177 YHGERFFPHTDSYDPNKM
-192 DTLWADAAPKKNTD
+192 WAGAAPIKSED
-206 GAWRIPLSK
+206 GGWQIPLSHRTE
-215 QGPIYLYYLPGNT
+215 IRLYYLPANKEGAE
-228 VGTPSYFTGSKAK
+228 SYFLDKKELSNETLLA
-241 TDPTM
+241 
-246 LEDNMF
+246 ENMF
-252 YTITVED
+252 YTVTVED

-300 KPLELG
+300 THLELE

-317 TIVEISQPVV
+317 TIEKISQPVV

-377 DGDYTLLAPDVDRIA
+377 DGDYTLLAPDIDRIE
-392 VTITGANNHTMFYSF
+392 VKLTGEKANNRSLFYSF
-407 AGWKVV
+407 LGWRV
-413 SAAGSPVLPAG
+413 ANITEEVLLQPG
-424 TVLTADDLNA
+424 TKLTAADLQH
-434 YAGSDGVILL
+434 YTGSDGEVTLR
-444 QAVWSGVDSHNRP
+444 AKWSGEDKLKRP
-457 NTVHFFLHLNG
+457 ITTHFFLHLNG

-487 PALHTT
+487 PALYTI

-573 VKIPAEMLNSD
+573 VEIPAEMLNSD

-658 EVTEQGKRGYT
+658 AVTEQGKLGYT
-669 RYDAETDT
+669 RYDAEADT

-1054 TLYADV
+1054 TLYADA

-1113 KATVSTPGGTTVT
+1113 KATISTPGGTTVT

-1137 LRVLG
+1137 LKVLG
-1142 QLGEELPG
+1142 PLGEELPG
-1150 AVLWVTR
+1150 AVLRVTR

-1164 YKTDE
+1164 YKTNE

-1249 TGTVPFTLAG
+1249 AGTVPFTLAG

-1269 PSRKKVK
+1269 PGRKKVK

>member
-1 MYTKISS
+1 MHTKISS
-8 GKEHRRHRARRV
+8 GKEHRRHRARRA

-40 VAGAA
+40 VADAAPAEEEPALVPAPEEALPEPEDSMTKEEETDEQPA
-45 EATETARPEPT
+45 EAQ
-56 PEPPADDTTDD
+56 PAEDK
-67 PANGT
+67 A
-72 TDDPAD
+72 
-78 GTTDGTT
+78 
-85 DDPADGTTDD
+85 
-95 PADGTTDDP
+95 
-104 ADGTTDDPADD
+104 
-115 ITDRAAPTA
+115 RAAAA
-124 TAVTVTCY
+124 TVECY
-132 AAVDGGW
+132 AARDGIW
-139 KQVGT
+139 YPVTT
-144 VQTDKI
+144 VQTAAQYADGSGKL
-150 DSNSTRYY
+150 RYY
-158 IMAAELDGIY
+158 ITAAELEEVY
-168 GEYGFSSAN
+168 GAYGFKAAN
-177 YSGELFFPHTDGRNA
+177 YHGERFFPHTDSYDPNKM
-192 DTLWADAAPKKNTD
+192 WAGAAPIKSED
-206 GAWRIPLSK
+206 GGWQIPLSHRTE
-215 QGPIYLYYLPGNT
+215 IRLYYLPANKEGAE
-228 VGTPSYFTGSKAK
+228 SYFLDKKELSNETLLA
-241 TDPTM
+241 
-246 LEDNMF
+246 ENMF
-252 YTITVED
+252 YTVTVED

-300 KPLELG
+300 THLELE

-317 TIVEISQPVV
+317 TIEKISQPVV

-377 DGDYTLLAPDVDRIA
+377 DGDYTLLAPDIDRIE
-392 VTITGANNHTMFYSF
+392 VKLTGEKANNRSLFYSF
-407 AGWKVV
+407 LGWRV
-413 SAAGSPVLPAG
+413 ANITEEVLLQPG
-424 TVLTADDLNA
+424 TKLTAADLQH
-434 YAGSDGVILL
+434 YTGSDGEVTLR
-444 QAVWSGVDSHNRP
+444 AKWSGEDKLKRP
-457 NTVHFFLHLNG
+457 ITTHFFLHLNG

-487 PALHTT
+487 PALYTI

-573 VKIPAEMLNSD
+573 VEIPAEMLNSD

-658 EVTEQGKRGYT
+658 AVTEQGKLGYT
-669 RYDAETDT
+669 RYDAEADT

-1016 TQCFAREA
+1016 TQCFAQEA

-1039 EKVDEKGYPLKGAEF
+1039 EKADEKGYPLKGAEF
-1054 TLYADV
+1054 TLYADA
-1060 ECTKRLATA
+1060 ECTKQLATA
-1069 TSDENG
+1069 TSNENG

-1113 KATVSTPGGTTVT
+1113 KATISTPGGTTVT

-1137 LRVLG
+1137 LKVLG
-1142 QLGEELPG
+1142 PLGEELPG
-1150 AVLWVTR
+1150 AVLRVTR

-1164 YKTDE
+1164 YKTNE

-1213 DTANTAWQLEQC
+1213 DTANTAWQLEQR

-1230 TYLLTLK
+1230 TYLLTLE

-1249 TGTVPFTLAG
+1249 AGTVPFTLAG

-1269 PSRKKVK
+1269 PGRKKVK

>member
-1 MYTKISS
+1 MHTKISS
-8 GKEHRRHRARRV
+8 GKEHRRHRARRA

-40 VAGAA
+40 VADAAPAEEEPALVPAPEEALPEPEDSMTKEEETDEQPA
-45 EATETARPEPT
+45 EAQ
-56 PEPPADDTTDD
+56 PAEDK
-67 PANGT
+67 A
-72 TDDPAD
+72 
-78 GTTDGTT
+78 
-85 DDPADGTTDD
+85 
-95 PADGTTDDP
+95 
-104 ADGTTDDPADD
+104 
-115 ITDRAAPTA
+115 RAAAA
-124 TAVTVTCY
+124 TVECY
-132 AAVDGGW
+132 AARDGIW
-139 KQVGT
+139 YPVTT
-144 VQTDKI
+144 VQTAAQYADGSGKL
-150 DSNSTRYY
+150 RYY
-158 IMAAELDGIY
+158 ITAAELEEVY
-168 GEYGFSSAN
+168 GAYGFKAAN
-177 YSGELFFPHTDGRNA
+177 YHGERFFPHTDSYDPNKM
-192 DTLWADAAPKKNTD
+192 WADAAPIKSED
-206 GAWRIPLSK
+206 GGWQIPLSHRTE
-215 QGPIYLYYLPGNT
+215 IRLYYLPANKEGAE
-228 VGTPSYFTGSKAK
+228 SYFLDKKELSNETLLA
-241 TDPTM
+241 
-246 LEDNMF
+246 ENMF
-252 YTITVED
+252 YTVTVED

-300 KPLELG
+300 THLELE

-317 TIVEISQPVV
+317 TIEKISQPVV

-377 DGDYTLLAPDVDRIA
+377 DGDYTLLAPDIDRIE
-392 VTITGANNHTMFYSF
+392 VKLTGEKANNRSLFYSF
-407 AGWKVV
+407 LGWRV
-413 SAAGSPVLPAG
+413 ANITEEVLLQPG
-424 TVLTADDLNA
+424 TKLTAADLQH
-434 YAGSDGVILL
+434 YTGSDGEVTLR
-444 QAVWSGVDSHNRP
+444 AKWSGEDKLKRP
-457 NTVHFFLHLNG
+457 ITTHFFLHLNG

-487 PALHTT
+487 PALYTI

-573 VKIPAEMLNSD
+573 VEIPAEMLNSD

-658 EVTEQGKRGYT
+658 AVTEQGKLGYT
-669 RYDAETDT
+669 RYDAEADT

-1054 TLYADV
+1054 TLYADA

-1069 TSDENG
+1069 TFDENG

-1113 KATVSTPGGTTVT
+1113 KATISTPGGTTVT

-1137 LRVLG
+1137 LKVLG
-1142 QLGEELPG
+1142 PLGEELPG
-1150 AVLWVTR
+1150 AVLRVTR

-1164 YKTDE
+1164 YKTNE

-1269 PSRKKVK
+1269 PGRKKVK